1 MKFYFQCKREETNF
15 FPWISHSKHY
25 FYIQIFYFFVLQEL
39 MSWEVVQKTKMES
52 YEFELR
58 WRAFAWLS
66 RRFRYSR
73 DEEIIANLVKR
84 TDKWQLET
92 ALKDTSPED
101 LHKFTL
107 QTYTQYKK
115 DFIEKNQTEFPWRDK
130 RFSLGYYIDR
140 LEYELKVIK
149 EMWFNSYFLIVSE
162 YVRRAKEHQISVW
175 PWRWSWAWSLLAWLV
190 WITEVDPLPFDLLF
204 ERFLNPARIS
214 MPDFDIDFEDSLRQN
229 VIEHCYDLYWA
240 EKVCSIWTFMKMATK
255 AAFKDVARTLWVPF
269 EKSNYITNLLQDKVW
284 LVAQVEDPE
293 WSPELKIFYESD
305 EKIHQAIEYWDKLTW
320 NLRQM
325 WVHACWIIIAPEKVT
340 TYTPTQYN
348 KEEDHTIVSQYD
360 WPTLESIWLLKMDF
374 LWLRNLSIIKNCVK
388 IIKARADQKWEKI
401 PEMFEEFLETMSLDI
416 PIDDEETYKSIFQQG
431 DTTWIFQFESPWM
444 RRYLIELI
452 PEKIDNLVA
461 MNALYR
467 PWPMEFIPSY
477 INRRL
482 WKEEI
487 EYMYPDLKAEL
498 TRKYW
503 AQVAEEERRK
513 LIEDLDPFLKE
524 TYGIA
529 VYQEQ
534 LMFLVQ
540 AMAWF
545 SLWEADLLR
554 RGVWKK
560 KKYVI
565 EQLKKEFIE
574 RWASFH
580 WYKPETTT
588 QIYEKMIEPAASYSF
603 NKSHSVCY
611 AMIAYQT
618 AYLKVHYP
626 IEFSAALIRSVE
638 EDIDTQS
645 FYFSEIQ
652 QRWIDVLQPD
662 VNISFNHVAAIDQ
675 SVRIWF
681 ISIKWV
687 WFDTWEEI
695 QEERKRWWKFT
706 SLEDFCKRCS
716 KVINKKSL
724 EWLIKSWAL
733 DQFEDRKVLRNNVD
747 QIINWISN
755 SANASQGLFWDLENK
770 IPLKK
775 VEKST
780 LMERLMME
788 QDVFKSFVSWNPLD
802 WLYKFIKKRT
812 LLSNIKD
819 KTDVGNFE
827 IVWYIKDIRR
837 AKKKWFFITIE
848 DISDS
853 FDIFLS
859 ETYGLTKF
867 DLVIV
872 SWRKKNRIQISKIVK
887 TSREKLKEL
896 AWWSFDENDTVSA
909 VKKARAGEQQQL
921 NIERIKA
928 EIVAENTKMAEENK
942 VNQNKSTFNNE
953 ETVLEDLELE
963 DIEMDEDLTE
973 EEKVDEDNTEDVIED
988 ISDPDTQ
995 ENGIVI
1001 GEDENIENSDDDKG
1015 KEEEIKEEKQDS
1027 ETKDDYTLDDK
1038 EILIIT
1044 AENLPF
1050 SKMKSLMA
1058 IVAWNPWDITIQ
1070 VLWNEM
1076 KVSEKWLGEL
1086 KKIIQE

>member
-1 MKFYFQCKREETNF
+1 
-15 FPWISHSKHY
+15 
-25 FYIQIFYFFVLQEL
+25 
-39 MSWEVVQKTKMES
+39 MEA

-58 WRAFAWLS
+58 WRAYAWLS

-73 DEEIIANLVKR
+73 DEECIANLVRR
-84 TDKWQLET
+84 TDKWNLEI

-107 QTYTQYKK
+107 QTYTHYKK
-115 DFIEKNQTEFPWRDK
+115 KFIEKNQTEFPGRDK
-130 RFSLGYYIDR
+130 RFSLWYYIDR

-204 ERFLNPARIS
+204 ERFLNPARVS
-214 MPDFDIDFEDSLRQN
+214 MPDFDIDFEDSLRQT

-269 EKSNYITNLLQDKVW
+269 EKSNYVTNLLQDKVW

-293 WSPELKIFYESD
+293 WAPELKNIYESD
-305 EKIHQAIEYWDKLTW
+305 EKIQQAIEFWDKLTW

-325 WVHACWIIIAPEKVT
+325 WVHACGIIIAPEKVT

-374 LWLRNLSIIKNCVK
+374 LGLRNLSIIKNCVK
-388 IIKARADQKWEKI
+388 IIKARADQRWEKI

-416 PIDDEETYKSIFQQG
+416 PIDDEETYKSIFQQW

-482 WKEEI
+482 GKEEI
-487 EYMYPDLKAEL
+487 EYMYPELRAEL
-498 TRKYW
+498 TKKYW
-503 AQVAEEERRK
+503 VEVAEEERRK

-560 KKYVI
+560 KKYII
-565 EQLKKEFIE
+565 EQLKKEFQE
-574 RWASFH
+574 RGASYH
-580 WYKPETTT
+580 NYKPETTT
-588 QIYEKMIEPAASYSF
+588 QIYERMIEPAASYSF

-638 EDIDTQS
+638 EDTDTQS

-652 QRWIDVLQPD
+652 QKWIDILQPD
-662 VNISFNHVAAIDQ
+662 VNVSFNHVAAIDQ

-695 QEERKRWWKFT
+695 QEERKKWWKYT
-706 SLEDFCKRCS
+706 TLEDFCKRCS
-716 KVINKKSL
+716 KVLNRKSL

-747 QIINWISN
+747 QIINRISN

-770 IPLKK
+770 IPLRK

-788 QDVFKSFVSWNPLD
+788 QEVFKTFVSWNPLD
-802 WLYKFIKKRT
+802 WLYKMIKKRT

-827 IVWYIKDIRR
+827 IVGYIKDIRR

-848 DISDS
+848 DISDN

-859 ETYGLTKF
+859 ETYWLQKF

-872 SWRKKNRIQISKIVK
+872 SWWKKNRIQISKIVK

-896 AWWSFDENDTVSA
+896 AGGSYDEKDTVSA

-928 EIVAENTKMAEENK
+928 EIAAENEKMAEENK
-942 VNQNKSTFNNE
+942 ENLTKISSDNVQDNLAE
-953 ETVLEDLELE
+953 EVE
-963 DIEMDEDLTE
+963 DIEEFEDAEINEELNEIEENIDDNDEKNAQIE
-973 EEKVDEDNTEDVIED
+973 EENENIDNLEDNEAPID
-988 ISDPDTQ
+988 SA
-995 ENGIVI
+995 G
-1001 GEDENIENSDDDKG
+1001 IENNDSSDNEKQ
-1015 KEEEIKEEKQDS
+1015 EVHEEKNVEPEDNPSQNS
-1027 ETKDDYTLDDK
+1027 KYSLV
-1038 EILIIT
+1038 IT
-1044 AENLPF
+1044 TENLPF
-1050 SKMKSLMA
+1050 SKMKSLMT
-1058 IVAWNPWDITIQ
+1058 IISWNPWDIDIQ

-1076 KVSEKWLGEL
+1076 KVSEKWLNEL
-1086 KKIIQE
+1086 KKLILE

>member
-1 MKFYFQCKREETNF
+1 
-15 FPWISHSKHY
+15 
-25 FYIQIFYFFVLQEL
+25 
-39 MSWEVVQKTKMES
+39 MSWETLQDTKMEA

-58 WRAFAWLS
+58 WRAYAWLS
-66 RRFRYSR
+66 RRLKYSR
-73 DEEIIANLVKR
+73 DENTIANLVKR
-84 TDKWQLET
+84 TNKGVLET
-92 ALKDTSPED
+92 ELKDTSPED
-101 LHKFTL
+101 LHKFTV
-107 QTYTQYKK
+107 QSYSQYKK
-115 DFIEKNQTEFPWRDK
+115 DFIEKNQNDFPWRDP
-130 RFSLGYYIDR
+130 RFSLSYYVER

-162 YVRRAKEHQISVW
+162 YVRWAKEHQISVW
-175 PWRWSWAWSLLAWLV
+175 PWRGSWAWSLLAWVV
-190 WITEVDPLPFDLLF
+190 WITEIDPLPFDLLF
-204 ERFLNPARIS
+204 ERFLNPARVS
-214 MPDFDIDFEDSLRQN
+214 MPDFDVDFEDSLRQD
-229 VIEHCYDLYWA
+229 VIEHCYDLYWS

-255 AAFKDVARTLWVPF
+255 ASFKDVARTLWVPF
-269 EKSNYITNLLQDKVW
+269 EKSNYITNMLQDKIW
-284 LVAQVEDPE
+284 LKAQVEDADAI
-293 WSPELKIFYESD
+293 PELRSMYDTD
-305 EKIHQAIEYWDKLTW
+305 EKIQQAIEYGDKLTW

-325 WVHACWIIIAPEKVT
+325 GVHACGIIIAPEKVT

-360 WPTLESIWLLKMDF
+360 GPTLESIWLLKMDF
-374 LWLRNLSIIKNCVK
+374 LWLRNLSIIKNCIK
-388 IIKARADQKWEKI
+388 IIKARADQRGEEI
-401 PEMFEEFLETMSLDI
+401 PEMFKDFLNTMSLDL
-416 PIDDEETYKSIFQQG
+416 PIDDEETYKTVFQQW
-431 DTTWIFQFESPWM
+431 DTTWIFQFESAWM

-452 PEKIDNLVA
+452 PDKIDNLVA
-461 MNALYR
+461 MDALYR

-477 INRRL
+477 IARKIG
-482 WKEEI
+482 KEEI
-487 EYMYPDLKAEL
+487 EYMYPDLKVEL

-503 AQVAEEERRK
+503 PEVAEEERRK
-513 LIEDLDPFLKE
+513 LIEDLSPFLKE
-524 TYGIA
+524 TYWIA

-574 RWASFH
+574 RGASFH

-638 EDIDTQS
+638 EDVDTQS

-652 QRWIDVLQPD
+652 QKWIEILPPD
-662 VNISFNHVAAIDQ
+662 VNISFNHVAAIDN

-687 WFDTWEEI
+687 WFDTWEMI
-695 QEERKRWWKFT
+695 QEERKKNWKYT

-716 KVINKKSL
+716 SVLNRKSL

-733 DQFEDRKVLRNNVD
+733 DQFNDRKVLWKNLD
-747 QIINWISN
+747 IIIDWISN
-755 SANASQGLFWDLENK
+755 SANANQWLFWDLENK

-775 VEKST
+775 AEPSH

-788 QDVFKSFVSWNPLD
+788 QEVFKAFVSWNPFD

-819 KTDVGNFE
+819 KTDVWNFE
-827 IVWYIKDIRR
+827 IVWYIKEIRR

-853 FDIFLS
+853 IDIFLS
-859 ETYGLTKF
+859 DTYWFEKF
-867 DLVIV
+867 DIVIV
-872 SWRKKNRIQISKIVK
+872 QWRKKTRLQISKVVK
-887 TSREKLKEL
+887 TSREKLIEL
-896 AWWSFDENDTVSA
+896 AWSSYDEKDTVAS
-909 VKKARAGEQQQL
+909 VKRARAWEQQQINL
-921 NIERIKA
+921 ERIKA
-928 EIVAENTKMAEENK
+928 EIEAEAKA
-942 VNQNKSTFNNE
+942 NE
-953 ETVLEDLELE
+953 QVEISEKTLTVDSDVDNAIDN
-963 DIEMDEDLTE
+963 DILMQEMDTADWEYE
-973 EEKVDEDNTEDVIED
+973 I
-988 ISDPDTQ
+988 
-995 ENGIVI
+995 
-1001 GEDENIENSDDDKG
+1001 NSDDDWKD
-1015 KEEEIKEEKQDS
+1015 ESNIIDEEIDEEPSLVSEDSQQDKA
-1027 ETKDDYTLDDK
+1027 EEWKK
-1038 EILIIT
+1038 WLIIT
-1044 AENLPF
+1044 AENLSF
-1050 SKMKSLMA
+1050 SKMKTLMT
-1058 IVAWNPWDITIQ
+1058 IISWNPWDIDIE
-1070 VLWNEM
+1070 VLWNWM
-1076 KVSEKWLGEL
+1076 KISEKWLKEL
-1086 KKIIQE
+1086 NKLLED

>member
-1 MKFYFQCKREETNF
+1 MTWK
-15 FPWISHSKHY
+15 
-25 FYIQIFYFFVLQEL
+25 VAQE
-39 MSWEVVQKTKMES
+39 TKMEA

-58 WRAFAWLS
+58 WRAYAWLA
-66 RRFRYSR
+66 RRHRYSR
-73 DEEIIANLVKR
+73 DDETVANLVKR
-84 TDKWQLET
+84 TNKWNLEI

-115 DFIEKNQTEFPWRDK
+115 DFIEKNQNEFPWRDK
-130 RFSLGYYIDR
+130 RFSLWYYIDR

-175 PWRWSWAWSLLAWLV
+175 PWRGSWAGSLLAWVV

-204 ERFLNPARIS
+204 ERFLNPARVS
-214 MPDFDIDFEDSLRQN
+214 MPDFDIDFEDSLRQD

-240 EKVCSIWTFMKMATK
+240 EQVCSIWTFMKMATK

-269 EKSNYITNLLQDKVW
+269 EKSNYVTNLLQDKVW
-284 LVAQVEDPE
+284 LIAQVEDPE
-293 WSPELKIFYESD
+293 WAPELKTMYESD
-305 EKIHQAIEYWDKLTW
+305 EKIQQAIQYWDKLTW

-325 WVHACWIIIAPEKVT
+325 WVHACGIIIAPEKVT

-360 WPTLESIWLLKMDF
+360 GPTLESIWLLKMDF

-388 IIKARADQKWEKI
+388 IIKARADKRWEKI

-416 PIDDEETYKSIFQQG
+416 PIDDKETYQSVFQQW
-431 DTTWIFQFESPWM
+431 DTTWIFQFESAWM

-487 EYMYPDLKAEL
+487 EYMYPDLKIEL

-503 AQVAEEERRK
+503 AAVAEEERKK

-524 TYGIA
+524 TYWIA

-580 WYKPETTT
+580 GYKPETTT

-626 IEFSAALIRSVE
+626 VEFSAALIRSVE
-638 EDIDTQS
+638 EDTDTQS

-652 QRWIDVLQPD
+652 QRWIEILQPD
-662 VNISFNHVAAIDQ
+662 VNISFNHVAAIDD

-695 QEERKRWWKFT
+695 QEERKRWWKYT

-716 KVINKKSL
+716 KVLNRKSL
-724 EWLIKSWAL
+724 EWLIKAWAL
-733 DQFEDRKVLRNNVD
+733 DQFEDRKVLRNNINV
-747 QIINWISN
+747 IINRISN

-788 QDVFKSFVSWNPLD
+788 QEVFKTFVSWNPLD
-802 WLYKFIKKRT
+802 WLYKLIKKKT
-812 LLSNIKD
+812 FLSNIKD
-819 KTDVGNFE
+819 KTDVWNFE

-848 DISDS
+848 DISDN

-859 ETYGLTKF
+859 ETYWLQKF

-872 SWRKKNRIQISKIVK
+872 SWWKKNRIQISKVVK

-896 AWWSFDENDTVSA
+896 AWGSYDENDTVSA
-909 VKKARAGEQQQL
+909 VKKARAWEQQQL

-928 EIVAENTKMAEENK
+928 EIAAQNEKMVEGNKENLTKISSDNVQNNLLEEWENLEIDEELNEMENELIAEN
-942 VNQNKSTFNNE
+942 V
-953 ETVLEDLELE
+953 VE
-963 DIEMDEDLTE
+963 DIDEDITE
-973 EEKVDEDNTEDVIED
+973 PED
-988 ISDPDTQ
+988 I
-995 ENGIVI
+995 
-1001 GEDENIENSDDDKG
+1001 
-1015 KEEEIKEEKQDS
+1015 QDS
-1027 ETKDDYTLDDK
+1027 SAEPQNDTEVSSWTKWNDGEGPHVWSEPDKNSQEDFQDDRSDK
-1038 EILIIT
+1038 EDGLENNSTMDSIYSLIINT
-1044 AENLPF
+1044 ENLPF
-1050 SKMKSLMA
+1050 SKMKSLMT
-1058 IVAWNPWDITIQ
+1058 IISWNPWEIIIQ

-1076 KVSEKWLGEL
+1076 KVSEKWLDEL
-1086 KKIIQE
+1086 KKLIQ

>member
-1 MKFYFQCKREETNF
+1 MTWEA
-15 FPWISHSKHY
+15 P
-25 FYIQIFYFFVLQEL
+25 QE
-39 MSWEVVQKTKMES
+39 TKMEA

-58 WRAFAWLS
+58 WRAFFWLS

-73 DEEIIANLVKR
+73 DEETIANLVRR
-84 TDKWQLET
+84 TNKWNLEI

-115 DFIEKNQTEFPWRDK
+115 DFIEKNQNEFPWRDK
-130 RFSLGYYIDR
+130 RFSLWYYIDR

-204 ERFLNPARIS
+204 ERFLNPARVS
-214 MPDFDIDFEDSLRQN
+214 MPDFDIDFEDSLRQT

-255 AAFKDVARTLWVPF
+255 AAFKDVARTLWIPF
-269 EKSNYITNLLQDKVW
+269 EKSNYVTNLLQDKVW

-293 WSPELKIFYESD
+293 WAPELKNIYESD
-305 EKIHQAIEYWDKLTW
+305 EKIQQAIEFWDKLTW

-325 WVHACWIIIAPEKVT
+325 WVHACGIIIAPEKVT

-360 WPTLESIWLLKMDF
+360 GPTLESIWLLKMDF
-374 LWLRNLSIIKNCVK
+374 LGLRNLSIIKNCVK
-388 IIKARADQKWEKI
+388 IIKARADQRWEKI

-416 PIDDEETYKSIFQQG
+416 PIDDEETYQSIFQQW

-467 PWPMEFIPSY
+467 PGPMEFIPSY

-482 WKEEI
+482 GKEEI
-487 EYMYPDLKAEL
+487 EYMYPELRAEL
-498 TRKYW
+498 TKKYW
-503 AQVAEEERRK
+503 AEVAEEERRK

-560 KKYVI
+560 KKYII
-565 EQLKKEFIE
+565 EQLKKEFQE
-574 RWASFH
+574 RGASYH
-580 WYKPETTT
+580 NYKPETTT
-588 QIYEKMIEPAASYSF
+588 QIYERMIEPAASYSF

-638 EDIDTQS
+638 EDTDTQS

-652 QRWIDVLQPD
+652 QKWIDILQPD
-662 VNISFNHVAAIDQ
+662 VNVSFNHVAAIDQ

-695 QEERKRWWKFT
+695 QEERKRWWKYT
-706 SLEDFCKRCS
+706 SLENFCKRCS
-716 KVINKKSL
+716 KVLNRKSL

-733 DQFEDRKVLRNNVD
+733 DWFEDRKVLWNNLD
-747 QIINWISN
+747 SIINRISN
-755 SANASQGLFWDLENK
+755 SANASQGLFWDLDNK

-775 VEKST
+775 IEKST

-788 QDVFKSFVSWNPLD
+788 QEVFKSFISWNPLD
-802 WLYKFIKKRT
+802 GLYKFIKKRT

-819 KTDVGNFE
+819 KTDIWNFE

-848 DISDS
+848 DISDN

-859 ETYGLTKF
+859 ETYWLSKF

-896 AWWSFDENDTVSA
+896 AWGSYDDKDTVSE

-928 EIVAENTKMAEENK
+928 EIIAQNEKMIEEKKENLTKNIPVNEDEILEDTETENTEIDEETNCIEEENI
-942 VNQNKSTFNNE
+942 
-953 ETVLEDLELE
+953 D
-963 DIEMDEDLTE
+963 
-973 EEKVDEDNTEDVIED
+973 ED
-988 ISDPDTQ
+988 IS
-995 ENGIVI
+995 
-1001 GEDENIENSDDDKG
+1001 
-1015 KEEEIKEEKQDS
+1015 EEEIDDVDQSSSEAQNNDNSSSWTEDEGSYTWDTDNSQDS
-1027 ETKDDYTLDDK
+1027 SATPHNNDNLEKSDTPTDSSLHSEWQTNY
-1038 EILIIT
+1038 ENEEMFAIT
-1044 AENLPF
+1044 SENLPF
-1050 SKMKSLMA
+1050 SKMKQLMT
-1058 IVAWNPWDITIQ
+1058 IVSWNPWDITIQ

-1076 KVSEKWLGEL
+1076 KVSEKWLNQL
-1086 KKIIQE
+1086 KNLIKE

>member
-1 MKFYFQCKREETNF
+1 
-15 FPWISHSKHY
+15 
-25 FYIQIFYFFVLQEL
+25 
-39 MSWEVVQKTKMES
+39 MEA

-58 WRAFAWLS
+58 RRAYEWLA
-66 RRFRYSR
+66 RRLKYSWK
-73 DEEIIANLVKR
+73 EENIADLVKR
-84 TDKWQLET
+84 TDKGRLEH

-115 DFIEKNQTEFPWRDK
+115 DFIEKNQNDFPGIDT
-130 RFSLGYYIDR
+130 RFSLWNYIDR

-149 EMWFNSYFLIVSE
+149 EMWFDSYFLIVSE
-162 YVRRAKEHQISVW
+162 YVRWAKEHQISVG
-175 PWRWSWAWSLLAWLV
+175 PWRWSWAWSLLAWV
-190 WITEVDPLPFDLLF
+190 TWITEIDPLPFDLLF
-204 ERFLNPARIS
+204 ERFLNPARVS
-214 MPDFDIDFEDSLRQN
+214 MPDFDIDFEDSLRQD
-229 VIEHCYDLYWA
+229 VIDHCYELYGA

-255 AAFKDVARTLWVPF
+255 ASFKDVARTLWLPF
-269 EKSNYITNLLQDKVW
+269 EKSNYVSNLLQDRVW
-284 LVAQVEDPE
+284 LLAQIEDPE
-293 WSPELKIFYESD
+293 WAPELKSLYESD
-305 EKIHQAIEYWDKLTW
+305 EKIQQAMEYGDHLTW

-388 IIKARADQKWEKI
+388 IIKARAEKRWEKV
-401 PEMFEEFLETMSLDI
+401 PEMFDEFLETMSLDI
-416 PIDDEETYKSIFQQG
+416 PIDDEETYKTIFQQW

-444 RRYLIELI
+444 RRYLVELI

-477 INRRL
+477 IARRL

-487 EYMYPDLKAEL
+487 EYMYPDLRAEL

-503 AQVAEEERRK
+503 PEVAEDERKK
-513 LIEDLDPFLKE
+513 LIEDLGPIMKD

-540 AMAWF
+540 AMAGF

-554 RGVWKK
+554 RGVGKK
-560 KKYVI
+560 KKAVI
-565 EQLKKEFIE
+565 EQLKKEFVE
-574 RWASFH
+574 RWASFRG
-580 WYKPETTT
+580 YKPETTT

-626 IEFSAALIRSVE
+626 VEFSAALIRSVE
-638 EDIDTQS
+638 EDVDTQS
-645 FYFSEIQ
+645 FYIWEIQ
-652 QRWIDVLQPD
+652 QKWIELLGPD
-662 VNISFNHVAAIDQ
+662 VNVSFNHVAAIDET
-675 SVRIWF
+675 VRIWF
-681 ISIKWV
+681 MSIRWV
-687 WFDTWEEI
+687 WFDTWEFI
-695 QEERKRWWKFT
+695 QEERKRNGQFV

-716 KVINKKSL
+716 SILNKKSL
-724 EWLIKSWAL
+724 EWLIKSWSL
-733 DQFEDRKVLRNNVD
+733 DQFADRKVLWDNVE
-747 QIINWISN
+747 IIIDWIANSSN
-755 SANASQGLFWDLENK
+755 ANQWLFWELENK
-770 IPLKK
+770 VPLKK
-775 VEKST
+775 VQPSG
-780 LMERLMME
+780 LMDRLMME
-788 QDVFKSFVSWNPLD
+788 QEVFKTFISWNPLD
-802 WLYKFIKKRT
+802 WLYKFIKKKT

-837 AKKKWFFITIE
+837 AKKKWYFITIE

-859 ETYGLTKF
+859 STYWFEKF
-867 DLVIV
+867 NLIV
-872 SWRKKNRIQISKIVK
+872 VQWYKKNRIQITKIVK

-896 AWWSFDENDTVSA
+896 AWSAYDAKDTVSH
-909 VKKARAGEQQQL
+909 VKKARAWEQQQL
-921 NIERIKA
+921 MLERMKA
-928 EIVAENTKMAEENK
+928 EIENK
-942 VNQNKSTFNNE
+942 KQEKIENNSDFQQSADLQKDSE
-953 ETVLEDLELE
+953 EILSDEEINLDENIDLEINEELE
-963 DIEMDEDLTE
+963 DIVEKSDEISDEDFNEAGESINLKI
-973 EEKVDEDNTEDVIED
+973 EKQERSESEQKNEKLVIT
-988 ISDPDTQ
+988 S
-995 ENGIVI
+995 
-1001 GEDENIENSDDDKG
+1001 ENISFS
-1015 KEEEIKEEKQDS
+1015 QM
-1027 ETKDDYTLDDK
+1027 KD
-1038 EILIIT
+1038 LITII
-1044 AENLPF
+1044 
-1050 SKMKSLMA
+1050 S
-1058 IVAWNPWDITIQ
+1058 WNPWNITID

-1076 KVSEKWLGEL
+1076 NISELWIE
-1086 KKIIQE
+1086 KIKQLLNKFI

>member
-1 MKFYFQCKREETNF
+1 M
-15 FPWISHSKHY
+15 
-25 FYIQIFYFFVLQEL
+25 EL
-39 MSWEVVQKTKMES
+39 DTAQRNRMEA

-58 WRAFAWLS
+58 WRAYAWLA
-66 RRFRYSR
+66 RRLKHLR
-73 DEEIIANLVKR
+73 DEETIANLVKR
-84 TDKWQLET
+84 TNKWNLET
-92 ALKDTSPED
+92 TLKDTSPED

-107 QTYTQYKK
+107 ETYTQYKK
-115 DFIEKNQTEFPWRDK
+115 DFVEQNQNEFPWRDK
-130 RFSLGYYIDR
+130 RFSLWYYIDR

-175 PWRWSWAWSLLAWLV
+175 PWRWSWAWSLLAWV
-190 WITEVDPLPFDLLF
+190 IWITEVDPLPFDLLF
-204 ERFLNPARIS
+204 ERFLNPARVS

-229 VIEHCYDLYWA
+229 VIEHCYDLYWS

-255 AAFKDVARTLWVPF
+255 AAFKDVARVLGLPF
-269 EKSNYITNLLQDKVW
+269 EKSNYLSNMLQDKIW
-284 LVAQVEDPE
+284 LMAQVEDPE
-293 WSPELKIFYESD
+293 WLPELKTMFDSD
-305 EKIHQAIEYWDKLTW
+305 EKIQKAMEFWDKLTW

-325 WVHACWIIIAPEKVT
+325 WVHACGIIIAPEVVT

-360 WPTLESIWLLKMDF
+360 GPTLETIWLLKMDF

-401 PEMFEEFLETMSLDI
+401 SDIFEDFLKTMSLDV
-416 PIDDEETYKSIFQQG
+416 PIDDEETYKSVFQKW
-431 DTTWIFQFESPWM
+431 DTTWIFQYESAWM
-444 RRYLIELI
+444 RRYLVELI

-487 EYMYPDLKAEL
+487 EYMYPELKLEL

-503 AQVAEEERRK
+503 KEVAEEERRK

-638 EDIDTQS
+638 EDVDTQS
-645 FYFSEIQ
+645 FYISEIQ
-652 QRWIDVLQPD
+652 QKWIEILQPN
-662 VNISFNHVAAIDQ
+662 VNISFNHVAAIDNC
-675 SVRIWF
+675 VRMWF

-687 WFDTWEEI
+687 GFDTWEFI
-695 QEERKRWWKFT
+695 QEERKKNWKYN

-716 KVINKKSL
+716 SVLNRKSL
-724 EWLIKSWAL
+724 EWLIKSWSL
-733 DQFEDRKVLRNNVD
+733 DDFWDRKMLRKNLD
-747 QIINWISN
+747 LIIDWISN
-755 SANASQGLFWDLENK
+755 SANASQWLFWDLENK
-770 IPLKK
+770 IPFKSI
-775 VEKST
+775 EEST

-788 QDVFKSFVSWNPLD
+788 QEVFKTFISWNPLD
-802 WLYKFIKKRT
+802 GLYKYIKKRT
-812 LLSNIKD
+812 FISNIKD
-819 KTDVGNFE
+819 KVDAGNFE
-827 IVWYIKDIRR
+827 IIGYIKDIRR

-859 ETYGLTKF
+859 DTYWFKKF

-872 SWRKKNRIQISKIVK
+872 QWWKRNRIQISKVVK
-887 TSREKLKEL
+887 TSRTILKYL
-896 AWWSFDENDTVSA
+896 AWWLYDKNDTVIS
-909 VKKARAGEQQQL
+909 VKKARAWEQQQIQ
-921 NIERIKA
+921 IERMKA
-928 EIVAENTKMAEENK
+928 EFEK
-942 VNQNKSTFNNE
+942 NNE
-953 ETVLEDLELE
+953 FKVDTKQAVSDEVEELSDIWQNFWLDAESQDILGDSEWLDDSEYNVSEWLEDETSHE
-963 DIEMDEDLTE
+963 IEKVITNDDILSLSK
-973 EEKVDEDNTEDVIED
+973 EEKVVILPDNI
-988 ISDPDTQ
+988 
-995 ENGIVI
+995 
-1001 GEDENIENSDDDKG
+1001 
-1015 KEEEIKEEKQDS
+1015 
-1027 ETKDDYTLDDK
+1027 
-1038 EILIIT
+1038 
-1044 AENLPF
+1044 PF
-1050 SKMKSLMA
+1050 SKMKELIS
-1058 IVAWNPWDITIQ
+1058 IISWNPWDIVIE

-1076 KVSEKWLGEL
+1076 NVSREWID
-1086 KKIIQE
+1086 KINKILQW

>member
-1 MKFYFQCKREETNF
+1 MT
-15 FPWISHSKHY
+15 
-25 FYIQIFYFFVLQEL
+25 
-39 MSWEVVQKTKMES
+39 WEVAQETKMEA

-58 WRAFAWLS
+58 WRAYAWLS

-73 DEEIIANLVKR
+73 DEECIANLVRR
-84 TDKWQLET
+84 TDKWNLEI

-107 QTYTQYKK
+107 QTYTHYKK
-115 DFIEKNQTEFPWRDK
+115 KFIEKNQTEFPGRDK
-130 RFSLGYYIDR
+130 RFSLWYYIDR

-204 ERFLNPARIS
+204 ERFLNPARVS
-214 MPDFDIDFEDSLRQN
+214 MPDFDIDFEDSLRQT

-269 EKSNYITNLLQDKVW
+269 EKSNYVTNLLQDKVW

-293 WSPELKIFYESD
+293 WAPELKNIYESD
-305 EKIHQAIEYWDKLTW
+305 EKIQQAIEFWDKLTW

-325 WVHACWIIIAPEKVT
+325 WVHACGIIIAPEKVT

-374 LWLRNLSIIKNCVK
+374 LGLRNLSIIKNCVK
-388 IIKARADQKWEKI
+388 IIKARADQRWEKI

-416 PIDDEETYKSIFQQG
+416 PIDDEETYKSIFQQW

-482 WKEEI
+482 GKEEI
-487 EYMYPDLKAEL
+487 EYMYPELRAEL
-498 TRKYW
+498 TKKYW
-503 AQVAEEERRK
+503 VEVAEEERRK

-560 KKYVI
+560 KKYII
-565 EQLKKEFIE
+565 EQLKKEFQE
-574 RWASFH
+574 RGASYH
-580 WYKPETTT
+580 NYKPETTT
-588 QIYEKMIEPAASYSF
+588 QIYERMIEPAASYSF

-638 EDIDTQS
+638 EDTDTQS

-652 QRWIDVLQPD
+652 QKWIDILQPD
-662 VNISFNHVAAIDQ
+662 VNVSFNHVAAIDQ

-695 QEERKRWWKFT
+695 QEERKKWWKYT
-706 SLEDFCKRCS
+706 TLEDFCKRCS
-716 KVINKKSL
+716 KVLNRKSL

-747 QIINWISN
+747 QIINRISN

-770 IPLKK
+770 IPLRK

-788 QDVFKSFVSWNPLD
+788 QEVFKTFVSWNPLD
-802 WLYKFIKKRT
+802 WLYKMIKKRT

-827 IVWYIKDIRR
+827 IVGYIKDIRR

-848 DISDS
+848 DISDN

-859 ETYGLTKF
+859 ETYWLQKF

-872 SWRKKNRIQISKIVK
+872 SWWKKNRIQISKIVK

-896 AWWSFDENDTVSA
+896 AGGSYDEKDTVSA

-928 EIVAENTKMAEENK
+928 EIAAENEKMAEENK
-942 VNQNKSTFNNE
+942 ENLTKISSDNVQDNLAE
-953 ETVLEDLELE
+953 EVE
-963 DIEMDEDLTE
+963 DIEEFEDAEINEELNEIEENIDDNDEKNAQIE
-973 EEKVDEDNTEDVIED
+973 EENENIDNLEDNEAPID
-988 ISDPDTQ
+988 SA
-995 ENGIVI
+995 G
-1001 GEDENIENSDDDKG
+1001 IENNDSSDNEKQ
-1015 KEEEIKEEKQDS
+1015 EVHEEKNVEPEDNPSQNS
-1027 ETKDDYTLDDK
+1027 KYSLV
-1038 EILIIT
+1038 IT
-1044 AENLPF
+1044 TENLPF
-1050 SKMKSLMA
+1050 SKMKSLMT
-1058 IVAWNPWDITIQ
+1058 IISWNPWDIDIQ

-1076 KVSEKWLGEL
+1076 KVSEKWLNEL
-1086 KKIIQE
+1086 KKLILE

>member
-1 MKFYFQCKREETNF
+1 M
-15 FPWISHSKHY
+15 
-25 FYIQIFYFFVLQEL
+25 EL
-39 MSWEVVQKTKMES
+39 EATQGTKMEA

-58 WRAFAWLS
+58 WRAYAWLA
-66 RRFRYSR
+66 RRLKYGW
-73 DEEIIANLVKR
+73 DESIVANLVKR
-84 TDKWQLET
+84 TNKWILET

-107 QTYTQYKK
+107 QTYTQFKK
-115 DFIEKNQTEFPWRDK
+115 DFIEKNQWEFPWRDK
-130 RFSLGYYIDR
+130 RFSLWYYVDR

-162 YVRRAKEHQISVW
+162 YVRWAKEHQISVW
-175 PWRWSWAWSLLAWLV
+175 PWRWSWAWSLLAWVV

-204 ERFLNPARIS
+204 ERFLNPARVS
-214 MPDFDIDFEDSLRQN
+214 MPDFDIDFEDSLRQD
-229 VIEHCYDLYWA
+229 VIEHCYDLYWS

-269 EKSNYITNLLQDKVW
+269 EKSNYLSNMLQDKIW
-284 LVAQVEDPE
+284 LIAQVEDPE
-293 WSPELKIFYESD
+293 WAPELKSMFESD
-305 EKIHQAIEYWDKLTW
+305 EKIQNAMELWDKLTW

-325 WVHACWIIIAPEKVT
+325 WVHACGIIIAPEKVT

-360 WPTLESIWLLKMDF
+360 GPTLESIWLLKMDF

-388 IIKARADQKWEKI
+388 IIKARADKKWETI
-401 PEMFEEFLETMSLDI
+401 PDMFEDFLKTMSLDI
-416 PIDDEETYKSIFQQG
+416 PIDDEETYKSVFQKW
-431 DTTWIFQFESPWM
+431 DTTWIFQFESAWM
-444 RRYLIELI
+444 RRYLVELI

-487 EYMYPDLKAEL
+487 EYMYPDLRVEL

-503 AQVAEEERRK
+503 PEVAEEERRK
-513 LIEDLDPFLKE
+513 LIEDLNPFLKE

-638 EDIDTQS
+638 EDVDTQS
-645 FYFSEIQ
+645 FYISEIQ
-652 QRWIDVLQPD
+652 QKWIEILQPN
-662 VNISFNHVAAIDQ
+662 VNISFNHVAAIDN

-687 WFDTWEEI
+687 GFDTWEFI
-695 QEERKRWWKFT
+695 QEERKKNWNFS
-706 SLEDFCKRCS
+706 SLEDFWKRCS
-716 KVINKKSL
+716 SVLNRKSL
-724 EWLIKSWAL
+724 EWLIKSWSL
-733 DQFEDRKVLRNNVD
+733 DDFWDRKMLRQNLDV
-747 QIINWISN
+747 IIDWISN
-755 SANASQGLFWDLENK
+755 SANASQWLFWDLENK

-775 VEKST
+775 VEEST

-788 QDVFKSFVSWNPLD
+788 QEVFKAFISWNPLD
-802 WLYKFIKKRT
+802 GLYKFIKKRT
-812 LLSNIKD
+812 FISNIKD
-819 KTDVGNFE
+819 KVDAGNFE
-827 IVWYIKDIRR
+827 IIGYIKDIRR

-853 FDIFLS
+853 FDVFLS
-859 ETYGLTKF
+859 ETYWFVKF

-872 SWRKKNRIQISKIVK
+872 QWWKKNRIQISKVVK
-887 TSREKLKEL
+887 TSREILKNL
-896 AWWSFDENDTVSA
+896 AWGSYDENDTVIS
-909 VKKARAGEQQQL
+909 VKKARAWEQQQIQ
-921 NIERIKA
+921 IERMKA
-928 EIVAENTKMAEENK
+928 EFENENDAK
-942 VNQNKSTFNNE
+942 VNAKNSDSDEIWELSDMWQSFWDDIITDSVQSIDVELSEDDNVEDNFSDW
-953 ETVLEDLELE
+953 LEDEVSVEVEQREISEDDVALTNDLE
-963 DIEMDEDLTE
+963 D
-973 EEKVDEDNTEDVIED
+973 KVVILPDNI
-988 ISDPDTQ
+988 
-995 ENGIVI
+995 
-1001 GEDENIENSDDDKG
+1001 
-1015 KEEEIKEEKQDS
+1015 
-1027 ETKDDYTLDDK
+1027 
-1038 EILIIT
+1038 
-1044 AENLPF
+1044 PF
-1050 SKMKSLMA
+1050 SKMKELIA
-1058 IVAWNPWDITIQ
+1058 IISWNPWDIIIE
-1070 VLWNEM
+1070 VLWNQMNISQEWLD
-1076 KVSEKWLGEL
+1076 KVNKILKW
-1086 KKIIQE
+1086 

>member
-1 MKFYFQCKREETNF
+1 MGKEKQ
-15 FPWISHSKHY
+15 
-25 FYIQIFYFFVLQEL
+25 
-39 MSWEVVQKTKMES
+39 MEI

-66 RRFRYSR
+66 RRLKCTW
-73 DEEIIANLVKR
+73 DEDTVANLVKR
-84 TDKWQLET
+84 TNKWKLQV
-92 ALKDTSPED
+92 ALKDTSPDD
-101 LHKFTL
+101 LHKFTVE
-107 QTYTQYKK
+107 TYTQFKK
-115 DFIEKNQTEFPWRDK
+115 DFIEKNQNEFLWMDK
-130 RFSLGYYIDR
+130 RFSLWYYIER
-140 LEYELKVIK
+140 LEYELKVIN

-175 PWRWSWAWSLLAWLV
+175 PWRWSWAWSLLAWLI

-204 ERFLNPARIS
+204 ERFLNPARVS
-214 MPDFDIDFEDSLRQN
+214 MPDFDIDFEDSLRQT
-229 VIEHCYDLYWA
+229 VIDHCYDIYGA
-240 EKVCSIWTFMKMATK
+240 ENVCSIWTFMKMATK
-255 AAFKDVARTLWVPF
+255 AAFKDVARTLWLPF
-269 EKSNYITNLLQDKVW
+269 EKSNLVTNLLQDKIK
-284 LVAQVEDPE
+284 L
-293 WSPELKIFYESD
+293 LD
-305 EKIHQAIEYWDKLTW
+305 EKVQQAMEFWDNITW

-325 WVHACWIIIAPEKVT
+325 WVHACGIIIAPEKVT

-360 WPTLESIWLLKMDF
+360 GPTLESIWLLKMDF

-388 IIKARADQKWEKI
+388 IIKARADKKWEKI

-416 PIDDEETYKSIFQQG
+416 PIDDEATYKSVFQQW
-431 DTTWIFQFESPWM
+431 DTTWIFQFESAWM

-477 INRRL
+477 IARRL
-482 WKEEI
+482 WKEKI
-487 EYMYPDLKAEL
+487 EYMYPELRAEL
-498 TRKYW
+498 TKKYW
-503 AQVAEEERRK
+503 PEVAEEERRK

-560 KKYVI
+560 KKYII
-565 EQLKKEFIE
+565 EQLKKEFKE

-588 QIYEKMIEPAASYSF
+588 QIYERMIEPAASYSF

-626 IEFSAALIRSVE
+626 VEFSAALIRSVE
-638 EDIDTQS
+638 EDVDTQS
-645 FYFSEIQ
+645 FYFWEIQ
-652 QRWIDVLQPD
+652 QKWIEVARPD
-662 VNISFNHVAAIDQ
+662 INESFNHVAAIDDI
-675 SVRIWF
+675 VRIWF

-687 WFDTWEEI
+687 WYDTWEYI
-695 QEERKRWWKFT
+695 QEERKKNWLYT

-716 KVINKKSL
+716 SVINKKSL

-733 DQFEDRKVLRNNVD
+733 DQFVDRKVLWNNMDVILD
-747 QIINWISN
+747 WIMN
-755 SANASQGLFWDLENK
+755 SSKVSQWLFWDMESK
-770 IPLKK
+770 IPLRK
-775 VEKST
+775 VEAST

-788 QDVFKSFVSWNPLD
+788 QEVFKTFISWNPLD
-802 WLYKFIKKRT
+802 WFYKYIKKKT
-812 LLSNIKD
+812 ILSNIKD
-819 KTDVGNFE
+819 KNDAGNFE

-853 FDIFLS
+853 FDIFLTD
-859 ETYGLTKF
+859 TYWYQKF

-872 SWRKKNRIQISKIVK
+872 SWWKKNRFQVAKIVK
-887 TSREKLKEL
+887 TSRKKLKEL
-896 AWWSFDENDTVSA
+896 SWTSYDEKETVFE

-928 EIVAENTKMAEENK
+928 EIAAENAKKEEFETNEKRVEKQTFIEENEMEDNSDIEETFEEDLQWDMEEVMEDAENEENIMNDNENLDSEIDVPEK
-942 VNQNKSTFNNE
+942 ENLESDNQNLKEKIEDSSWDTEMIEKQENNTE
-953 ETVLEDLELE
+953 VESDLDLEN
-963 DIEMDEDLTE
+963 
-973 EEKVDEDNTEDVIED
+973 VDKFVIA
-988 ISDPDTQ
+988 P
-995 ENGIVI
+995 
-1001 GEDENIENSDDDKG
+1001 
-1015 KEEEIKEEKQDS
+1015 
-1027 ETKDDYTLDDK
+1027 
-1038 EILIIT
+1038 
-1044 AENLPF
+1044 ENLSF
-1050 SKMKSLMA
+1050 SKMKKLMT
-1058 IVAWNPWDITIQ
+1058 IISWNPWEIEIE

-1076 KVSEKWLGEL
+1076 KVSEKWLEEL
-1086 KKIIQE
+1086 KKLIQE

>member
-1 MKFYFQCKREETNF
+1 MT
-15 FPWISHSKHY
+15 
-25 FYIQIFYFFVLQEL
+25 
-39 MSWEVVQKTKMES
+39 WEVVHGTKMEA

-58 WRAFAWLS
+58 WRAFFWLS
-66 RRFRYSR
+66 KRFRYSR
-73 DEEIIANLVKR
+73 DEETIANLVKR
-84 TDKWQLET
+84 TDKWNLEI

-115 DFIEKNQTEFPWRDK
+115 DFIQKNQSEFPGRDN
-130 RFSLGYYIDR
+130 RFSLWYYIDR

-162 YVRRAKEHQISVW
+162 YVRWAKEHQISVW
-175 PWRWSWAWSLLAWLV
+175 PWRWSWAWSLLAWVV

-204 ERFLNPARIS
+204 ERFLNPARVS
-214 MPDFDIDFEDSLRQN
+214 MPDFDIDFEDSLRQD
-229 VIEHCYDLYWA
+229 VIEHCYELYWA

-269 EKSNYITNLLQDKVW
+269 EKSNYVSNLLQDKVW

-293 WSPELKIFYESD
+293 WSPELKNLYESD
-305 EKIHQAIEYWDKLTW
+305 EKIQQAIEYWDKLTW

-325 WVHACWIIIAPEKVT
+325 WVHACGIIIAPEKVT

-360 WPTLESIWLLKMDF
+360 GPTLESIWLLKMDF
-374 LWLRNLSIIKNCVK
+374 LGLRNLSIIKNCVK
-388 IIKARADQKWEKI
+388 IIKARADNKWEKI

-416 PIDDEETYKSIFQQG
+416 PFDDEETYKSIFQQW
-431 DTTWIFQFESPWM
+431 DTTWIFQFESAWM

-467 PWPMEFIPSY
+467 PWPMEFIPRY

-487 EYMYPDLKAEL
+487 EYMYPELRIEL

-503 AQVAEEERRK
+503 AAVAEEERKK

-565 EQLKKEFIE
+565 EQLKKEFIQ
-574 RWASFH
+574 RWASYH
-580 WYKPETTT
+580 NYKPETTT
-588 QIYEKMIEPAASYSF
+588 QIYERMIEPAASYSF

-638 EDIDTQS
+638 EDTDTQS

-652 QRWIDVLQPD
+652 QKWIDILQPD
-662 VNISFNHVAAIDQ
+662 VNVSFNHVAAIDE

-695 QEERKRWWKFT
+695 QEERKRWWKYA

-716 KVINKKSL
+716 KVLNRKSL

-733 DQFEDRKVLRNNVD
+733 DQFEDRKVLWENIDV
-747 QIINWISN
+747 IINWISN
-755 SANASQGLFWDLENK
+755 SANASQGLFGELENK
-770 IPLKK
+770 ISLKK

-788 QDVFKSFVSWNPLD
+788 QEVFKTFVSWNPLD
-802 WLYKFIKKRT
+802 GLYKFIKKRT

-827 IVWYIKDIRR
+827 IVGYIKDIRR
-837 AKKKWFFITIE
+837 AKKKGFFITIE

-859 ETYGLTKF
+859 ETYWLSKF

-872 SWRKKNRIQISKIVK
+872 SWWKKNRMQISKIVK

-896 AWWSFDENDTVSA
+896 AWGSYDENDTVSA

-928 EIVAENTKMAEENK
+928 EIAAENEKMAEENK
-942 VNQNKSTFNNE
+942 ENLSKNVFSDKNK
-953 ETVLEDLELE
+953 VAE
-963 DIEMDEDLTE
+963 DIEWENTEYE
-973 EEKVDEDNTEDVIED
+973 EELNAI
-988 ISDPDTQ
+988 
-995 ENGIVI
+995 
-1001 GEDENIENSDDDKG
+1001 EDENIDEEAS
-1015 KEEEIKEEKQDS
+1015 EEEVVEDEEDAEQPSAQQNHDDVVALWERIDREYEDVFNRGEEKLLSPSDS
-1027 ETKDDYTLDDK
+1027 FLQKGAQERDTPMDWQINL
-1038 EILIIT
+1038 ENEEMFIIT
-1044 AENLPF
+1044 TEDLPF
-1050 SKMKSLMA
+1050 SKMKQLMA
-1058 IVAWNPWDITIQ
+1058 MVSWNPWDITIQ

-1076 KVSEKWLGEL
+1076 KVSEKWLNEL
-1086 KKIIQE
+1086 KKLIQE

>member
-1 MKFYFQCKREETNF
+1 MIETKN
-15 FPWISHSKHY
+15 KEK
-25 FYIQIFYFFVLQEL
+25 Q
-39 MSWEVVQKTKMES
+39 MEI

-58 WRAFAWLS
+58 WRAFSWLS
-66 RRFRYSR
+66 RRLKCTW
-73 DEEIIANLVKR
+73 DENTVANLVKR
-84 TDKWQLET
+84 TNKWKLQV

-101 LHKFTL
+101 LHKFTVE
-107 QTYTQYKK
+107 TYTHFKK
-115 DFIEKNQTEFPWRDK
+115 DFIEKNQNEFLWMDK
-130 RFSLGYYIDR
+130 RFSLWYYIER
-140 LEYELKVIK
+140 LEYELKVIN

-175 PWRWSWAWSLLAWLV
+175 PWRWSWAWSLLAWLI

-204 ERFLNPARIS
+204 ERFLNPARVS
-214 MPDFDIDFEDSLRQN
+214 MPDFDIDFEDSLRQT
-229 VIEHCYDLYWA
+229 VIDHCYDIYGA
-240 EKVCSIWTFMKMATK
+240 ENVCSIWTFMKMATK
-255 AAFKDVARTLWVPF
+255 ASFKDVARTLWLPF
-269 EKSNYITNLLQDKVW
+269 EKSNLVTNLLQDKIK
-284 LVAQVEDPE
+284 LLSQVEWPE
-293 WSPELKIFYESD
+293 AIPELKRMYETD
-305 EKIHQAIEYWDKLTW
+305 DKVQQAMEFWDNITW

-325 WVHACWIIIAPEKVT
+325 WVHACGIIIAPEKVT

-360 WPTLESIWLLKMDF
+360 GPTLESIWLLKMDF

-388 IIKARADQKWEKI
+388 IIKARADKNWEKI

-416 PIDDEETYKSIFQQG
+416 PIDDEATYKSVFQQW
-431 DTTWIFQFESPWM
+431 DTTWIFQFESAWM
-444 RRYLIELI
+444 RRYLVELI

-477 INRRL
+477 IARRL

-487 EYMYPDLKAEL
+487 EYMYPELKAEL
-498 TRKYW
+498 TKKYW
-503 AQVAEEERRK
+503 PEVAEEERKK

-524 TYGIA
+524 TYWIA

-574 RWASFH
+574 RWASYH
-580 WYKPETTT
+580 NYKPETTT
-588 QIYEKMIEPAASYSF
+588 QIYERMIEPAASYSF

-626 IEFSAALIRSVE
+626 VEFSAALIRSVE
-638 EDIDTQS
+638 EDVDTQS
-645 FYFSEIQ
+645 FYFWEIQ
-652 QRWIDVLQPD
+652 QKGIEVARPD
-662 VNISFNHVAAIDQ
+662 INESFNHVAAINDI
-675 SVRIWF
+675 VRIWF

-687 WFDTWEEI
+687 WYDTWEYI
-695 QEERKRWWKFT
+695 QEERKKNWLYS

-716 KVINKKSL
+716 SVINKKSL

-733 DQFEDRKVLRNNVD
+733 DQFEDRKVLWNNMDVILD
-747 QIINWISN
+747 WIMN
-755 SANASQGLFWDLENK
+755 SSKVSQWLFWDMESK

-775 VEKST
+775 VESST

-788 QDVFKSFVSWNPLD
+788 QEVFKTFISWNPLD
-802 WLYKFIKKRT
+802 WFYKYIKKKT

-819 KTDVGNFE
+819 RTDGGNFE

-853 FDIFLS
+853 FDIFL
-859 ETYGLTKF
+859 TDNYWYHKF
-867 DLVIV
+867 DIVIV
-872 SWRKKNRIQISKIVK
+872 SWRKKNRIQVSKIVK

-896 AWWSFDENDTVSA
+896 SWTSYDEKETVFE

-928 EIVAENTKMAEENK
+928 EIAAENAKKEESWSSERKIEKEVFVEENDTEY
-942 VNQNKSTFNNE
+942 NLDNE
-953 ETVLEDLELE
+953 ENLEENFQEDVEEISDEENINENENKNDWSLNSKPNNDIETLNDKELE
-963 DIEMDEDLTE
+963 EKAINNNLEVPEEQKTNNGKLVEDKIGLE
-973 EEKVDEDNTEDVIED
+973 NEDNEKFVIT
-988 ISDPDTQ
+988 P
-995 ENGIVI
+995 
-1001 GEDENIENSDDDKG
+1001 
-1015 KEEEIKEEKQDS
+1015 
-1027 ETKDDYTLDDK
+1027 
-1038 EILIIT
+1038 
-1044 AENLPF
+1044 ENLSF
-1050 SKMKSLMA
+1050 SKMKMLMT
-1058 IVAWNPWDITIQ
+1058 IISWNPWEIEIE
-1070 VLWNEM
+1070 VLWNKM
-1076 KVSEKWLGEL
+1076 KISEKWLAEL
-1086 KKIIQE
+1086 KNLIQE

>member
-1 MKFYFQCKREETNF
+1 M
-15 FPWISHSKHY
+15 
-25 FYIQIFYFFVLQEL
+25 V
-39 MSWEVVQKTKMES
+39 WEVINEAKMEV

-58 WRAFAWLS
+58 WRAYSWLS
-66 RRFRYSR
+66 QRLKYDW
-73 DEEIIANLVKR
+73 DEKIIANLVKR

-101 LHKFTL
+101 LHKFTV
-107 QTYTQYKK
+107 QTYTNYKK
-115 DFIEKNQTEFPWRDK
+115 DFIEKKQNEFPWMDK
-130 RFSLGYYIDR
+130 RFSLWYYIDR

-162 YVRRAKEHQISVW
+162 YVRWAKEHQISVW
-175 PWRWSWAWSLLAWLV
+175 PWRWSWAWSLLAWVV
-190 WITEVDPLPFDLLF
+190 WITEIDPLPFDLLF
-204 ERFLNPARIS
+204 ERFLNPARVS
-214 MPDFDIDFEDSLRQN
+214 MPDFDIDFEDALRQS
-229 VIEHCYDLYWA
+229 VIEHCYDLYW
-240 EKVCSIWTFMKMATK
+240 EENVCSIWTFMKMATK

-269 EKSNYITNLLQDKVW
+269 EKSNYVTNLLQDKIW
-284 LVAQVEDPE
+284 LISQAEDPQG
-293 WSPELKIFYESD
+293 SPELRNLYETD
-305 EKIHQAIEYWDKLTW
+305 EKIQQAINFWDKLTW

-325 WVHACWIIIAPEKVT
+325 WVHACGIIIAPEKVT

-360 WPTLESIWLLKMDF
+360 GPTLESIWLLKMDF

-388 IIKARADQKWEKI
+388 IIKARADKLWEKI
-401 PEMFEEFLETMSLDI
+401 PEMFENFLETMSLDI
-416 PIDDEETYKSIFQQG
+416 PIDDRETYKSIFQQW
-431 DTTWIFQFESPWM
+431 DTTGIFQFESAWM

-477 INRRL
+477 IARRL

-487 EYMYPDLKAEL
+487 EYMYPELKAEL

-503 AQVAEEERRK
+503 SEVAEEERKK

-524 TYGIA
+524 TYWIA

-545 SLWEADLLR
+545 SLGEADLLR

-560 KKYVI
+560 KKHVI

-574 RWASFH
+574 RWASYH
-580 WYKPETTT
+580 NYKPETTT

-638 EDIDTQS
+638 EDTDTQS
-645 FYFSEIQ
+645 FYISEIQ
-652 QRWIDVLQPD
+652 QKWIEILQPD
-662 VNISFNHVAAIDQ
+662 VNISFNHVAAIDN

-695 QEERKRWWKFT
+695 QEERKRWWNYT

-716 KVINKKSL
+716 KVLNRKSL

-733 DQFEDRKVLRNNVD
+733 DSFEDRKKLLNNLD
-747 QIINWISN
+747 IIIDWISN
-755 SANASQGLFWDLENK
+755 SANASQWLFWELENR
-770 IPLKK
+770 IPLKTT
-775 VEKST
+775 ENST
-780 LMERLMME
+780 LIERLLME
-788 QDVFKSFVSWNPLD
+788 QEVFKTFVSWNPLD
-802 WLYKFIKKRT
+802 WLYKFIKKKT

-827 IVWYIKDIRR
+827 IIGYIKDIRR
-837 AKKKWFFITIE
+837 AKKKGFFITIE
-848 DISDS
+848 DISDN
-853 FDIFLS
+853 FDIFLT
-859 ETYGLTKF
+859 ETYWLQKF
-867 DLVIV
+867 NLVIV

-896 AWWSFDENDTVSA
+896 AWWSYDENDTVA
-909 VKKARAGEQQQL
+909 YVKKARAGEQQQL
-921 NIERIKA
+921 NISRIKA
-928 EIVAENTKMAEENK
+928 EILVDNIRNEENNREEK
-942 VNQNKSTFNNE
+942 NKNILSTS
-953 ETVLEDLELE
+953 DLSELE
-963 DIEMDEDLTE
+963 ESQNENGFEWLDWEGFSDFEDDKF
-973 EEKVDEDNTEDVIED
+973 EKWDFDSNDNLNLEQDNCISKNQEFLSVERIDWALGISITSED
-988 ISDPDTQ
+988 IT
-995 ENGIVI
+995 
-1001 GEDENIENSDDDKG
+1001 
-1015 KEEEIKEEKQDS
+1015 
-1027 ETKDDYTLDDK
+1027 
-1038 EILIIT
+1038 
-1044 AENLPF
+1044 F
-1050 SKMKSLMA
+1050 SKMKELMS
-1058 IVAWNPWDITIQ
+1058 IISKNPWEIDID
-1070 VLWNEM
+1070 VLWNKM
-1076 KVSEKWLGEL
+1076 KISQKGLEEL
-1086 KKIIQE
+1086 SKLIKN

>member
-1 MKFYFQCKREETNF
+1 
-15 FPWISHSKHY
+15 
-25 FYIQIFYFFVLQEL
+25 
-39 MSWEVVQKTKMES
+39 MES
-52 YEFELR
+52 EITQGIRMEAYEFELR
-58 WRAFAWLS
+58 WRAYAWLA
-66 RRFRYSR
+66 RRLKYNW
-73 DEEIIANLVKR
+73 DESVIANLVKR
-84 TDKWQLET
+84 TDKWVLES

-101 LHKFTL
+101 LHNFTL

-115 DFIEKNQTEFPWRDK
+115 DFVLQNVEDFPWRDK
-130 RFSLGYYIDR
+130 RFSLWYYIDR

-162 YVRRAKEHQISVW
+162 YVRRAKEHQIFVW
-175 PWRWSWAWSLLAWLV
+175 PWRWSWAWSLLAWVV

-204 ERFLNPARIS
+204 ERFLNPARVS
-214 MPDFDIDFEDSLRQN
+214 MPDFDIDFEDSLRQD
-229 VIEHCYDLYWA
+229 VIEHCYDLYWS

-255 AAFKDVARTLWVPF
+255 AAFKDVARVLWLPF
-269 EKSNYITNLLQDKVW
+269 EKSNYLTNMLQDKMW
-284 LVAQVEDPE
+284 LMAQVEDPE
-293 WSPELKIFYESD
+293 WQPELKTMFDSD
-305 EKIHQAIEYWDKLTW
+305 EKIQKAMEFWDKLTW

-325 WVHACWIIIAPEKVT
+325 WVHACGIIIAPEIVT

-360 WPTLESIWLLKMDF
+360 GPTLESIWLLKMDF

-388 IIKARADQKWEKI
+388 IIKARADQIWEKI
-401 PEMFEEFLETMSLDI
+401 PDMFEDFLKTMSLDI
-416 PIDDEETYKSIFQQG
+416 PIDDEETYKSIFQKW
-431 DTTWIFQFESPWM
+431 DTTWIFQFESAWM
-444 RRYLIELI
+444 RRYLVELI

-487 EYMYPDLKAEL
+487 EYMYPELKSEL

-503 AQVAEEERRK
+503 KEVAEEERKK

-529 VYQEQ
+529 IYQEQ

-580 WYKPETTT
+580 WYKSETTT

-626 IEFSAALIRSVE
+626 VEFSAALIRSVE
-638 EDIDTQS
+638 EDVDTQS
-645 FYFSEIQ
+645 FYISEIQ
-652 QRWIDVLQPD
+652 KKWIEILQPN
-662 VNISFNHVAAIDQ
+662 VNISFNHVAAIDK
-675 SVRIWF
+675 SVRMGF

-687 WFDTWEEI
+687 GFDTWEFI
-695 QEERKRWWKFT
+695 QEERKKNWRFD

-716 KVINKKSL
+716 SVLNRKSL

-733 DQFEDRKVLRNNVD
+733 DDFGDRKMLWKNLD
-747 QIINWISN
+747 LIIDWISN
-755 SANASQGLFWDLENK
+755 SANASQWLFWDLESK
-770 IPLKK
+770 IPLRT
-775 VEKST
+775 VEEST

-788 QDVFKSFVSWNPLD
+788 QEVFKAFISWNPLD
-802 WLYKFIKKRT
+802 GLYKFIKKKT
-812 LLSNIKD
+812 FISNIKD
-819 KTDVGNFE
+819 KVDAGSFE
-827 IVWYIKDIRR
+827 IVGYIKDIRR

-848 DISDS
+848 DISDY

-859 ETYGLTKF
+859 DTYWFQKF

-872 SWRKKNRIQISKIVK
+872 QWWKRNRIQVSKVVK
-887 TSREKLKEL
+887 TSRTILKNL
-896 AWWSFDENDTVSA
+896 AWWLYDDDDTVTS
-909 VKKARAGEQQQL
+909 VKRARSWEEQQIQ
-921 NIERIKA
+921 IDRMKA
-928 EIVAENTKMAEENK
+928 EFEENNELIAVTK
-942 VNQNKSTFNNE
+942 ELTLGESDELSDIWQNFWLDDITDSWDS
-953 ETVLEDLELE
+953 DLLGNSEY
-963 DIEMDEDLTE
+963 
-973 EEKVDEDNTEDVIED
+973 N
-988 ISDPDTQ
+988 IS
-995 ENGIVI
+995 EW
-1001 GEDENIENSDDDKG
+1001 
-1015 KEEEIKEEKQDS
+1015 
-1027 ETKDDYTLDDK
+1027 TKDDSSLESESETSNDNDLISDDEK
-1038 EILIIT
+1038 KIVILPD
-1044 AENLPF
+1044 NVPF
-1050 SKMKSLMA
+1050 SKMKELIAVIS
-1058 IVAWNPWDITIQ
+1058 WNPGDIIIE
-1070 VLWNEM
+1070 VLWNEVW
-1076 KVSEKWLGEL
+1076 VSSNWID
-1086 KKIIQE
+1086 KINKILHW

>member
-1 MKFYFQCKREETNF
+1 
-15 FPWISHSKHY
+15 
-25 FYIQIFYFFVLQEL
+25 
-39 MSWEVVQKTKMES
+39 MSWEVVQETKMQA

-58 WRAFAWLS
+58 WRAYAWLA
-66 RRFRYSR
+66 RRFRYFR
-73 DEEIIANLVKR
+73 DEETIANLVKR
-84 TDKWQLET
+84 TDKWSLET

-115 DFIEKNQTEFPWRDK
+115 DFITKNQSEFPWRDK
-130 RFSLGYYIDR
+130 RFSLWYYVDR

-162 YVRRAKEHQISVW
+162 YVRRAKEHQVSVW

-204 ERFLNPARIS
+204 ERFLNPARVS
-214 MPDFDIDFEDSLRQN
+214 MPDFDIDFEDSLRQT
-229 VIEHCYDLYWA
+229 VIDHCYELYGSD
-240 EKVCSIWTFMKMATK
+240 KVCSIWTFMKMATK

-269 EKSNYITNLLQDKVW
+269 EKSNYVTNLLHDKMW
-284 LVAQVEDPE
+284 LAAQVEDPE
-293 WSPELKIFYESD
+293 WSPELKNIYETD
-305 EKIHQAIEYWDKLTW
+305 EKIQEVVKFGDKLTW

-325 WVHACWIIIAPEKVT
+325 WVHACGIIIAPEKVT

-360 WPTLESIWLLKMDF
+360 GPTLESIWLLKMDF
-374 LWLRNLSIIKNCVK
+374 LGLRNLSIIKNCVK

-401 PEMFEEFLETMSLDI
+401 PKMFEEFLETMSLDI
-416 PIDDEETYKSIFQQG
+416 PIDDEETYKSIFQQW
-431 DTTWIFQFESPWM
+431 DTTWIFQFESAWM
-444 RRYLIELI
+444 RRYLIELV

-487 EYMYPDLKAEL
+487 EYMYSDLRAEL

-503 AQVAEEERRK
+503 AKVAEEERRK

-638 EDIDTQS
+638 EDTDTQS

-652 QRWIDVLQPD
+652 QKWIDILQPD

-695 QEERKRWWKFT
+695 QEERKRWWKYT

-716 KVINKKSL
+716 KVLNRKSL

-733 DQFEDRKVLRNNVD
+733 DQFEDRKVLWENLDNIV
-747 QIINWISN
+747 NWISN
-755 SANASQGLFWDLENK
+755 SANASQWLFWDLENK

-788 QDVFKSFVSWNPLD
+788 QEVFKTFVSWNPLD
-802 WLYKFIKKRT
+802 GLYKFIKKRT

-819 KTDVGNFE
+819 KTDVWNFE
-827 IVWYIKDIRR
+827 IVWYVKEIRR

-848 DISDS
+848 DISDNI
-853 FDIFLS
+853 DIFLS
-859 ETYGLTKF
+859 DTYWLEKF
-867 DLVIV
+867 DLIIL
-872 SWRKKNRIQISKIVK
+872 SWWKKNRIQISKVIK
-887 TSREKLKEL
+887 TSRERLKEL
-896 AWWSFDENDTVSA
+896 AWDSYDDKDTVSV

-921 NIERIKA
+921 NLERIKA
-928 EIVAENTKMAEENK
+928 EIVAENEKMVEEKWSVTKNVPSEKNDISEEVYEINSVDEEIIEVNDIDEENMDENTIENIDADTAEED
-942 VNQNKSTFNNE
+942 SLITEDAPNE
-953 ETVLEDLELE
+953 IINSDIVSEESNLENDSELE
-963 DIEMDEDLTE
+963 
-973 EEKVDEDNTEDVIED
+973 
-988 ISDPDTQ
+988 
-995 ENGIVI
+995 
-1001 GEDENIENSDDDKG
+1001 G
-1015 KEEEIKEEKQDS
+1015 KKPF
-1027 ETKDDYTLDDK
+1027 T
-1038 EILIIT
+1038 IT
-1044 AENLPF
+1044 SENLSF
-1050 SKMKSLMA
+1050 SKMKSLMT
-1058 IVAWNPWDITIQ
+1058 IVSWNPWDITIQ

-1076 KVSEKWLGEL
+1076 KVSEKWLDDL
-1086 KKIIQE
+1086 KKLIQE

>member
-1 MKFYFQCKREETNF
+1 
-15 FPWISHSKHY
+15 
-25 FYIQIFYFFVLQEL
+25 
-39 MSWEVVQKTKMES
+39 MSWETLQDTKMEA

-58 WRAFAWLS
+58 WRAYAWLS
-66 RRFRYSR
+66 RRLKYSR
-73 DEEIIANLVKR
+73 DENTIANLVKR
-84 TDKWQLET
+84 TNKGVLET
-92 ALKDTSPED
+92 ELKDTSPED
-101 LHKFTL
+101 LHKFTV
-107 QTYTQYKK
+107 QSYSQYKK
-115 DFIEKNQTEFPWRDK
+115 DFIEKNQNDFPWRDP
-130 RFSLGYYIDR
+130 RFSLSYYVER

-162 YVRRAKEHQISVW
+162 YVRWAKEHQISVW
-175 PWRWSWAWSLLAWLV
+175 PWRGSWAWSLLAWVV
-190 WITEVDPLPFDLLF
+190 WITEIDPLPFDLLF
-204 ERFLNPARIS
+204 ERFLNPARVS
-214 MPDFDIDFEDSLRQN
+214 MPDFDVDFEDSLRQD
-229 VIEHCYDLYWA
+229 VIEHCYDLYWS

-255 AAFKDVARTLWVPF
+255 ASFKDVARTLWVPF
-269 EKSNYITNLLQDKVW
+269 EKSNYITNMLQDKIW
-284 LVAQVEDPE
+284 LKAQVEDADAI
-293 WSPELKIFYESD
+293 PELRSMYDTD
-305 EKIHQAIEYWDKLTW
+305 EKIQQAIEYGDKLTW

-325 WVHACWIIIAPEKVT
+325 GVHACGIIIAPEKVT

-360 WPTLESIWLLKMDF
+360 GPTLESIWLLKMDF
-374 LWLRNLSIIKNCVK
+374 LWLRNLSIIKNCIK
-388 IIKARADQKWEKI
+388 IIKARADQRGEEI
-401 PEMFEEFLETMSLDI
+401 PEMFKDFLNTMSLDL
-416 PIDDEETYKSIFQQG
+416 PIDDEETYKTVFQQW
-431 DTTWIFQFESPWM
+431 DTTWIFQFESAWM

-452 PEKIDNLVA
+452 PDKIDNLVA

-477 INRRL
+477 IARKIG
-482 WKEEI
+482 KEEI
-487 EYMYPDLKAEL
+487 EYMYPDLKVEL

-503 AQVAEEERRK
+503 PEVAEEERRK
-513 LIEDLDPFLKE
+513 LIEDLSPFLKE
-524 TYGIA
+524 TYWIA

-574 RWASFH
+574 RGASFH

-638 EDIDTQS
+638 EDVDTQS

-652 QRWIDVLQPD
+652 QKWIEILPPD
-662 VNISFNHVAAIDQ
+662 VNISFNHVAAIDN

-687 WFDTWEEI
+687 WFDTWEMI
-695 QEERKRWWKFT
+695 QEERKKNWKYT

-716 KVINKKSL
+716 SVLNRKSL

-733 DQFEDRKVLRNNVD
+733 DQFNDRKVLWKNLD
-747 QIINWISN
+747 IIIDWISN
-755 SANASQGLFWDLENK
+755 SANANQWLFWDLENK

-775 VEKST
+775 AEPSH

-788 QDVFKSFVSWNPLD
+788 QEVFKAFVSWNPFD

-819 KTDVGNFE
+819 KTDVWNFE
-827 IVWYIKDIRR
+827 IVWYIKEIRR

-853 FDIFLS
+853 IDIFLS
-859 ETYGLTKF
+859 DTYWFEKF
-867 DLVIV
+867 DIVIV
-872 SWRKKNRIQISKIVK
+872 QWRKKTRLQISKVVK
-887 TSREKLKEL
+887 TSREKLIEL
-896 AWWSFDENDTVSA
+896 AWSSYDEKDTVAS
-909 VKKARAGEQQQL
+909 VKRARAWEQQQINL
-921 NIERIKA
+921 ERIKA
-928 EIVAENTKMAEENK
+928 EIEAEAKA
-942 VNQNKSTFNNE
+942 NE
-953 ETVLEDLELE
+953 QVEISEKTLTVDSDVDNAIDN
-963 DIEMDEDLTE
+963 DILMQEMDTADWEYE
-973 EEKVDEDNTEDVIED
+973 I
-988 ISDPDTQ
+988 
-995 ENGIVI
+995 
-1001 GEDENIENSDDDKG
+1001 NSDDDWKD
-1015 KEEEIKEEKQDS
+1015 ESNIIDEEIDEEPSLVPEDSQQDKA
-1027 ETKDDYTLDDK
+1027 EEWKK
-1038 EILIIT
+1038 WLIIT
-1044 AENLPF
+1044 AENLSF
-1050 SKMKSLMA
+1050 SKMKTLMT
-1058 IVAWNPWDITIQ
+1058 IISWNPWDIDIE
-1070 VLWNEM
+1070 VLWNWM
-1076 KVSEKWLGEL
+1076 KISEKWLKEL
-1086 KKIIQE
+1086 NKLLED

>member
-1 MKFYFQCKREETNF
+1 
-15 FPWISHSKHY
+15 
-25 FYIQIFYFFVLQEL
+25 
-39 MSWEVVQKTKMES
+39 MSWEVKQTVMEA

-58 WRAFAWLS
+58 WRAFAWLA
-66 RRFRYSR
+66 RRFRYSW
-73 DEEIIANLVKR
+73 EEETIANLVKR
-84 TDKWQLET
+84 TDKWNLET
-92 ALKDTSPED
+92 ALKDTSPDD
-101 LHKFTL
+101 LHKFTI
-107 QTYTQYKK
+107 QTYTSFKQ
-115 DFIEKNQTEFPWRDK
+115 DFINQNQNEFPWRDK
-130 RFSLGYYIDR
+130 RFSLWYYVER

-162 YVRRAKEHQISVW
+162 YVRWAKEHQISVW
-175 PWRWSWAWSLLAWLV
+175 PWRWSWAWSLLAWLI

-204 ERFLNPARIS
+204 ERFLNPARVS
-214 MPDFDIDFEDSLRQN
+214 MPDFDIDFEDSLRQT

-255 AAFKDVARTLWVPF
+255 AAFKDVARTLWLPF
-269 EKSNYITNLLQDKVW
+269 EKSNSVTNILQDKIS

-293 WSPELKIFYESD
+293 WAPELKTMYESD
-305 EKIHQAIEYWDKLTW
+305 EKIHQAIDYWDKLTG

-325 WVHACWIIIAPEKVT
+325 WVHACWIIIAPEIVT

-360 WPTLESIWLLKMDF
+360 GPTLESIGLLKMDF
-374 LWLRNLSIIKNCVK
+374 LWLRNLSIIKNCIK
-388 IIKARADQKWEKI
+388 IIKARADSKWEEI
-401 PEMFEEFLETMSLDI
+401 PEMFNEFLDTMSLDI
-416 PIDDEETYKSIFQQG
+416 PIDDEDTYKQIFQQW
-431 DTTWIFQFESPWM
+431 DTTWIFQFESAWM
-444 RRYLIELI
+444 RRYLVELI

-477 INRRL
+477 IARRL

-487 EYMYPDLKAEL
+487 EYMYPELKVEL
-498 TRKYW
+498 TKKYW
-503 AQVAEEERRK
+503 PEVAEEERKK
-513 LIEDLDPFLKE
+513 LIEDLNPFLKE
-524 TYGIA
+524 TYWIA

-574 RWASFH
+574 RWALYH
-580 WYKPETTT
+580 NYKPETTT

-638 EDIDTQS
+638 EDVDTQS

-652 QRWIDVLQPD
+652 QKWISVLQPD
-662 VNISFNHVAAIDQ
+662 VNISFNHVAAIDD

-687 WFDTWEEI
+687 WFDTWEYI
-695 QEERKRWWKFT
+695 QEERKKWWKFT
-706 SLEDFCKRCS
+706 SLENFCKRCS
-716 KVINKKSL
+716 KVLNRKSL

-733 DQFEDRKVLRNNVD
+733 DSFWDRNILWESID
-747 QIINWISN
+747 SIIDWITN
-755 SANASQGLFWDLENK
+755 SANASQWLFGDLESK
-770 IPLKK
+770 ITLKK
-775 VEKST
+775 VPNST
-780 LMERLMME
+780 KMQNLMME
-788 QDVFKSFVSWNPLD
+788 QEVFKTFISWNPLD
-802 WLYKFIKKRT
+802 GLYKYIKKKT

-819 KTDVGNFE
+819 KIDVWNFE

-859 ETYGLTKF
+859 ETYGLSKF

-872 SWRKKNRIQISKIVK
+872 SWWKKNRIQISKIVK
-887 TSREKLKEL
+887 TSREKLIEL
-896 AWWSFDENDTVSA
+896 AWGSYDEKETVAS

-928 EIVAENTKMAEENK
+928 EITVENMKMVKENDENFAKNISNVENGEGEESNIEK
-942 VNQNKSTFNNE
+942 
-953 ETVLEDLELE
+953 
-963 DIEMDEDLTE
+963 IEMDELDLIWDYDNWDSDNDMEDFVEDSKIEDNLESVE
-973 EEKVDEDNTEDVIED
+973 EISSSLNSDSKNDQNFEEKQELLHSSNDKVDEIW
-988 ISDPDTQ
+988 
-995 ENGIVI
+995 
-1001 GEDENIENSDDDKG
+1001 
-1015 KEEEIKEEKQDS
+1015 EEEYLESVTSNWINSKTENQINN
-1027 ETKDDYTLDDK
+1027 K
-1038 EILIIT
+1038 EILVISSD
-1044 AENLPF
+1044 NLPF
-1050 SKMKSLMA
+1050 SKMKSLMT
-1058 IVAWNPWDITIQ
+1058 IISWNPWDINIQ
-1070 VLWNEM
+1070 VFWNEM
-1076 KVSEKWLGEL
+1076 KVSEKWLNKL
-1086 KKIIQE
+1086 KDLIQD

>member
-1 MKFYFQCKREETNF
+1 MT
-15 FPWISHSKHY
+15 
-25 FYIQIFYFFVLQEL
+25 
-39 MSWEVVQKTKMES
+39 WEVAQETKMEA

-58 WRAFAWLS
+58 WRAFFGLS

-73 DEEIIANLVKR
+73 DEETIANLVKR
-84 TDKWQLET
+84 TNKWNLEI

-115 DFIEKNQTEFPWRDK
+115 DFIEKNQTEFPGRDK

-149 EMWFNSYFLIVSE
+149 EMWFNSYFLIVSV
-162 YVRRAKEHQISVW
+162 YVRWAKEHQISVW

-204 ERFLNPARIS
+204 ERFLNPARVS
-214 MPDFDIDFEDSLRQN
+214 MPDFDIDFEDSLRQT

-269 EKSNYITNLLQDKVW
+269 EKSNYVTNLLQDKVW

-293 WSPELKIFYESD
+293 WSPELKNLYESD
-305 EKIHQAIEYWDKLTW
+305 EKIQQAIQYWDQLTW

-325 WVHACWIIIAPEKVT
+325 WVHACGIIIAPEKVT

-374 LWLRNLSIIKNCVK
+374 LGLRNLSIIKNCVK
-388 IIKARADQKWEKI
+388 IIKARADQRWEKI

-416 PIDDEETYKSIFQQG
+416 PIDDEETYKSIFQQW
-431 DTTWIFQFESPWM
+431 DTTWIFQFESAWM

-487 EYMYPDLKAEL
+487 EYMYPELRAEL
-498 TRKYW
+498 TKKYW
-503 AQVAEEERRK
+503 AEVAEEERRK

-560 KKYVI
+560 KKYII
-565 EQLKKEFIE
+565 EQLKKEFQE
-574 RWASFH
+574 RGASYH
-580 WYKPETTT
+580 NYKPETTT
-588 QIYEKMIEPAASYSF
+588 QIYERMIEPAASYSF

-638 EDIDTQS
+638 EDTDTQS

-652 QRWIDVLQPD
+652 QKWIDILQPD
-662 VNISFNHVAAIDQ
+662 VNVSFNHVAAIDQ

-695 QEERKRWWKFT
+695 QEERKKWWKFT

-716 KVINKKSL
+716 RVLNRKSL

-733 DQFEDRKVLRNNVD
+733 DQFEDRKILRNNVD
-747 QIINWISN
+747 QIINRISN
-755 SANASQGLFWDLENK
+755 SANASQGLFGDLENK

-788 QDVFKSFVSWNPLD
+788 QEVFKTFISWNPLD

-819 KTDVGNFE
+819 KIDVGNFE
-827 IVWYIKDIRR
+827 IIGYVKEIRR
-837 AKKKWFFITIE
+837 AKKKWFFVTIE
-848 DISDS
+848 DISDN
-853 FDIFLS
+853 FDIFLTD
-859 ETYGLTKF
+859 TYWLTKF

-872 SWRKKNRIQISKIVK
+872 SWWKKNRIQISKIVK

-896 AWWSFDENDTVSA
+896 AGGSYDEKDTVSA

-921 NIERIKA
+921 NLERIKA
-928 EIVAENTKMAEENK
+928 EIAEQNEKMAEENK
-942 VNQNKSTFNNE
+942 ENLTKNISSEKNE
-953 ETVLEDLELE
+953 IAE
-963 DIEMDEDLTE
+963 DIESESAEVDEELNEIE
-973 EEKVDEDNTEDVIED
+973 EESVDEDI
-988 ISDPDTQ
+988 P
-995 ENGIVI
+995 
-1001 GEDENIENSDDDKG
+1001 
-1015 KEEEIKEEKQDS
+1015 EEEIIGDEEETEQPSSEIQNDDNLSSWIEGEGSYAWDTDDTQDS
-1027 ETKDDYTLDDK
+1027 SSQTSQNDIDEDVESENNSVTDENQTFA
-1038 EILIIT
+1038 IT
-1044 AENLPF
+1044 SENLPF
-1050 SKMKSLMA
+1050 SKMKQLMT
-1058 IVAWNPWDITIQ
+1058 IVSWNPWDITIQ

-1076 KVSEKWLGEL
+1076 KVSEKWLNEL
-1086 KKIIQE
+1086 KKLIQE

>member
-1 MKFYFQCKREETNF
+1 
-15 FPWISHSKHY
+15 
-25 FYIQIFYFFVLQEL
+25 
-39 MSWEVVQKTKMES
+39 MSWEVAQETRMEA

-58 WRAFAWLS
+58 WRAYAWLAK
-66 RRFRYSR
+66 RHKYSR
-73 DEEIIANLVKR
+73 DEKTIANLVKR
-84 TDKWQLET
+84 TNKWNLET

-107 QTYTQYKK
+107 ETYTQYKK
-115 DFIEKNQTEFPWRDK
+115 DFVSKNENQFPWRDK
-130 RFSLGYYIDR
+130 RFSLWYYINR

-175 PWRWSWAWSLLAWLV
+175 PWRWSWAGSLLARLV
-190 WITEVDPLPFDLLF
+190 WITEIDPLPYDLLF
-204 ERFLNPARIS
+204 ERFLNPARVS

-229 VIEHCYDLYWA
+229 VIDHCYELYGA

-269 EKSNYITNLLQDKVW
+269 EKSNYVTNLLQDKMW
-284 LVAQVEDPE
+284 LIAQVEDPE
-293 WSPELKIFYESD
+293 WSPELKNLYESD
-305 EKIHQAIEYWDKLTW
+305 EKIQQAIEYGDKLTW

-325 WVHACWIIIAPEKVT
+325 WVHACGIIIAPEKVT

-374 LWLRNLSIIKNCVK
+374 LGLRNLSIIKNCIK
-388 IIKARADQKWEKI
+388 IIKARADSRWEKI

-416 PIDDEETYKSIFQQG
+416 PIDDEETYKSVFQQG
-431 DTTWIFQFESPWM
+431 DTTWIFQFESAWM

-482 WKEEI
+482 GKEEI
-487 EYMYPDLKAEL
+487 EYMYPDLKIEL

-503 AQVAEEERRK
+503 PEVAEEERKK

-574 RWASFH
+574 RWASYH
-580 WYKPETTT
+580 NYKPETTT

-638 EDIDTQS
+638 EDTDTQS

-652 QRWIDVLQPD
+652 QKWIDILQPD

-695 QEERKRWWKFT
+695 QEERKRWWKY
-706 SLEDFCKRCS
+706 SLLEDFCKRCS
-716 KVINKKSL
+716 KVLNRKSL

-733 DQFEDRKVLRNNVD
+733 DQFEDRKVLRENLDNIV
-747 QIINWISN
+747 NWISN
-755 SANASQGLFWDLENK
+755 SANASQGLFWELENK

-788 QDVFKSFVSWNPLD
+788 QEVFKTFVSWNPLD

-827 IVWYIKDIRR
+827 IVGYVKDIRR

-848 DISDS
+848 DISDN

-859 ETYGLTKF
+859 ETYWLEKF

-872 SWRKKNRIQISKIVK
+872 SWWKKNRIQISKIVK
-887 TSREKLKEL
+887 TSREKLREL
-896 AWWSFDENDTVSA
+896 AWDAYDEKDTVSA

-928 EIVAENTKMAEENK
+928 EIVAENEKMTEWNQVKHISSEEN
-942 VNQNKSTFNNE
+942 E
-953 ETVLEDLELE
+953 
-963 DIEMDEDLTE
+963 
-973 EEKVDEDNTEDVIED
+973 VIED
-988 ISDPDTQ
+988 VDPENAEVDESINEIEEEGVDGDISEEET
-995 ENGIVI
+995 
-1001 GEDENIENSDDDKG
+1001 EDEYVEQPSSEAQEYQIPPDPSLSRG
-1015 KEEEIKEEKQDS
+1015 EEDSSLIKEGDHEVVEDLDS
-1027 ETKDDYTLDDK
+1027 SAVPQNDIDEEDK
-1038 EILIIT
+1038 LENNAVANENQTFTIT
-1044 AENLPF
+1044 SENISF
-1050 SKMKSLMA
+1050 SKMKQLMT
-1058 IVAWNPWDITIQ
+1058 IVSWNPWDITIQ
-1070 VLWNEM
+1070 VFWNEM
-1076 KVSEKWLGEL
+1076 KVSEKWLNEL
-1086 KKIIQE
+1086 KKLIQE

>member
-1 MKFYFQCKREETNF
+1 MT
-15 FPWISHSKHY
+15 WD
-25 FYIQIFYFFVLQEL
+25 VA
-39 MSWEVVQKTKMES
+39 QKTKMEA

-58 WRAFAWLS
+58 WRAYAWLA
-66 RRFRYSR
+66 RRHRYSR
-73 DEEIIANLVKR
+73 DEETISNLVKR
-84 TDKWQLET
+84 TDKWNLET

-115 DFIEKNQTEFPWRDK
+115 DFIEKNQNDFPGIDT
-130 RFSLGYYIDR
+130 RFSLWNYIDR

-149 EMWFNSYFLIVSE
+149 EMWFDSYFLIVSE
-162 YVRRAKEHQISVW
+162 YVRWAKEHQISVG
-175 PWRWSWAWSLLAWLV
+175 PWRWSWAWSLLAWV
-190 WITEVDPLPFDLLF
+190 TWITEIDPLPFDLLF
-204 ERFLNPARIS
+204 ERFLNPARVS
-214 MPDFDIDFEDSLRQN
+214 MPDFDIDFEDSLRQD
-229 VIEHCYDLYWA
+229 VIDHCYELYGA

-255 AAFKDVARTLWVPF
+255 ASFKDVARTLWLPF
-269 EKSNYITNLLQDKVW
+269 EKSNYVSNLLQDRVW
-284 LVAQVEDPE
+284 LLAQIEDPE
-293 WSPELKIFYESD
+293 WAPELKSLYESD
-305 EKIHQAIEYWDKLTW
+305 EKIQQAMEYGDHLTW

-388 IIKARADQKWEKI
+388 IIKARAEKRWEKV
-401 PEMFEEFLETMSLDI
+401 PEMFDEFLETMSLDI
-416 PIDDEETYKSIFQQG
+416 PIDDEETYKSIFQQW

-444 RRYLIELI
+444 RRYLVELI

-477 INRRL
+477 IARRL

-487 EYMYPDLKAEL
+487 EYMYPDLRAEL

-503 AQVAEEERRK
+503 PEVAEDERKK
-513 LIEDLDPFLKE
+513 LIEDLGPIMKD

-540 AMAWF
+540 AMAGF

-554 RGVWKK
+554 RGVGKK
-560 KKYVI
+560 KKAVI
-565 EQLKKEFIE
+565 EQLKKEFVE
-574 RWASFH
+574 RWASFRG
-580 WYKPETTT
+580 YKPETTT

-626 IEFSAALIRSVE
+626 VEFSAALIRSVE
-638 EDIDTQS
+638 EDVDTQS
-645 FYFSEIQ
+645 FYIWEIQ
-652 QRWIDVLQPD
+652 QKWIELLGPD
-662 VNISFNHVAAIDQ
+662 VNISFNHVAAIDET
-675 SVRIWF
+675 VRIWF
-681 ISIKWV
+681 MSIRWV
-687 WFDTWEEI
+687 WFDTWEFI
-695 QEERKRWWKFT
+695 QEERKRNGQFV

-716 KVINKKSL
+716 SILNKKSL
-724 EWLIKSWAL
+724 EWLIKSWSL
-733 DQFEDRKVLRNNVD
+733 DQFADRKVLWDNVE
-747 QIINWISN
+747 IIIDWIANSSN
-755 SANASQGLFWDLENK
+755 ANQWLFWDLENK

-775 VEKST
+775 VQPSG
-780 LMERLMME
+780 LMDRLMME
-788 QDVFKSFVSWNPLD
+788 QEVFKTFISWNPLD
-802 WLYKFIKKRT
+802 WLYKFIKKKT

-837 AKKKWFFITIE
+837 AKKKWYFITIE

-859 ETYGLTKF
+859 STYWFEKF
-867 DLVIV
+867 NLIV
-872 SWRKKNRIQISKIVK
+872 VQWYKKNRIQITKIVK

-896 AWWSFDENDTVSA
+896 AWSAYDAKDTVSH
-909 VKKARAGEQQQL
+909 VKKARAWEQQQL
-921 NIERIKA
+921 VLERMKA
-928 EIVAENTKMAEENK
+928 EIENNKQEKIENNSDFQQSADLQKDSEGILSDEEINPDE
-942 VNQNKSTFNNE
+942 NIDLEINE
-953 ETVLEDLELE
+953 ELE
-963 DIEMDEDLTE
+963 DIVEKSDEISDEDFNEAGESINLKI
-973 EEKVDEDNTEDVIED
+973 EKQERSESEQKNEKLVIT
-988 ISDPDTQ
+988 S
-995 ENGIVI
+995 
-1001 GEDENIENSDDDKG
+1001 ENISFS
-1015 KEEEIKEEKQDS
+1015 QM
-1027 ETKDDYTLDDK
+1027 KD
-1038 EILIIT
+1038 LITII
-1044 AENLPF
+1044 
-1050 SKMKSLMA
+1050 S
-1058 IVAWNPWDITIQ
+1058 WNPWNITID

-1076 KVSEKWLGEL
+1076 NISELWIE
-1086 KKIIQE
+1086 KIKQLLNKFI

>member
-1 MKFYFQCKREETNF
+1 
-15 FPWISHSKHY
+15 
-25 FYIQIFYFFVLQEL
+25 
-39 MSWEVVQKTKMES
+39 MEA

-58 WRAFAWLS
+58 RRAYEWLA
-66 RRFRYSR
+66 RRLKYSWK
-73 DEEIIANLVKR
+73 EENIADLVKR
-84 TDKWQLET
+84 TDKGRLEH

-115 DFIEKNQTEFPWRDK
+115 DFIEKNQNDFPGIDT
-130 RFSLGYYIDR
+130 RFSLWNYIDR

-149 EMWFNSYFLIVSE
+149 EMWFDSYFLIVSE
-162 YVRRAKEHQISVW
+162 YVRWAKEHQISVG
-175 PWRWSWAWSLLAWLV
+175 PWRWSWAWSLLAWV
-190 WITEVDPLPFDLLF
+190 TWITEIDPLPFDLLF
-204 ERFLNPARIS
+204 ERFLNPARVS
-214 MPDFDIDFEDSLRQN
+214 MPDFDIDFEDSLRQD
-229 VIEHCYDLYWA
+229 VIDHCYELYGA

-255 AAFKDVARTLWVPF
+255 ASFKDVARTLWLPF
-269 EKSNYITNLLQDKVW
+269 EKSNYVSNLLQDRVW
-284 LVAQVEDPE
+284 LLAQIEDPE
-293 WSPELKIFYESD
+293 WAPELKSLYESD
-305 EKIHQAIEYWDKLTW
+305 EKIQQAMEYGDHLTW

-388 IIKARADQKWEKI
+388 IIKARAEKRWEKV
-401 PEMFEEFLETMSLDI
+401 PEMFDEFLETMSLDI
-416 PIDDEETYKSIFQQG
+416 PIDDEETYKTIFQQW

-444 RRYLIELI
+444 RRYLVELI

-477 INRRL
+477 IARRL

-487 EYMYPDLKAEL
+487 EYMYPDLRAEL

-503 AQVAEEERRK
+503 PEVAEDERKK
-513 LIEDLDPFLKE
+513 LIEDLGPIMKD

-540 AMAWF
+540 AMAGF

-554 RGVWKK
+554 RGVGKK
-560 KKYVI
+560 KKAVI
-565 EQLKKEFIE
+565 EQLKKEFVE
-574 RWASFH
+574 RWASFRG
-580 WYKPETTT
+580 YKPETTT

-626 IEFSAALIRSVE
+626 VEFSAALIRSVE
-638 EDIDTQS
+638 EDVDTQS
-645 FYFSEIQ
+645 FYIWEIQ
-652 QRWIDVLQPD
+652 QKWIELLGPD
-662 VNISFNHVAAIDQ
+662 VNISFNHVAAIDET
-675 SVRIWF
+675 VRIWF
-681 ISIKWV
+681 MSIRWV
-687 WFDTWEEI
+687 WFDTWEFI
-695 QEERKRWWKFT
+695 QEERKRNGQFV

-716 KVINKKSL
+716 SILNKKSL
-724 EWLIKSWAL
+724 EWLIKSWSL
-733 DQFEDRKVLRNNVD
+733 DQFADRKVLWDNVE
-747 QIINWISN
+747 IIIDWIANSSN
-755 SANASQGLFWDLENK
+755 ANQWLFWELENK
-770 IPLKK
+770 VPLKK
-775 VEKST
+775 VQPSG
-780 LMERLMME
+780 LMDRLMME
-788 QDVFKSFVSWNPLD
+788 QEVFKTFISWNPLD
-802 WLYKFIKKRT
+802 WLYKFIKKKT

-837 AKKKWFFITIE
+837 AKKKWYFITIE

-859 ETYGLTKF
+859 STYWFEKF
-867 DLVIV
+867 NLIV
-872 SWRKKNRIQISKIVK
+872 VQWYKKNRIQITKIVK

-896 AWWSFDENDTVSA
+896 AWSAYDAKDTVSH
-909 VKKARAGEQQQL
+909 VKKARAWEQQQL
-921 NIERIKA
+921 MLERMKA
-928 EIVAENTKMAEENK
+928 EIENK
-942 VNQNKSTFNNE
+942 KQEKIENNSDFQQSADLQKDSE
-953 ETVLEDLELE
+953 EILSDEEINLDENIDLEINEELE
-963 DIEMDEDLTE
+963 DIVEKSDEISDEDFNEAGESINLKI
-973 EEKVDEDNTEDVIED
+973 EKQERSESEQKNEKLVIT
-988 ISDPDTQ
+988 S
-995 ENGIVI
+995 
-1001 GEDENIENSDDDKG
+1001 ENISFS
-1015 KEEEIKEEKQDS
+1015 QM
-1027 ETKDDYTLDDK
+1027 KD
-1038 EILIIT
+1038 LITII
-1044 AENLPF
+1044 
-1050 SKMKSLMA
+1050 S
-1058 IVAWNPWDITIQ
+1058 WNPWNITID

-1076 KVSEKWLGEL
+1076 NISELWIE
-1086 KKIIQE
+1086 KIKQLLNKFI

>member
-1 MKFYFQCKREETNF
+1 
-15 FPWISHSKHY
+15 
-25 FYIQIFYFFVLQEL
+25 
-39 MSWEVVQKTKMES
+39 
-52 YEFELR
+52 
-58 WRAFAWLS
+58 
-66 RRFRYSR
+66 
-73 DEEIIANLVKR
+73 
-84 TDKWQLET
+84 
-92 ALKDTSPED
+92 
-101 LHKFTL
+101 
-107 QTYTQYKK
+107 
-115 DFIEKNQTEFPWRDK
+115 
-130 RFSLGYYIDR
+130 
-140 LEYELKVIK
+140 
-149 EMWFNSYFLIVSE
+149 
-162 YVRRAKEHQISVW
+162 
-175 PWRWSWAWSLLAWLV
+175 
-190 WITEVDPLPFDLLF
+190 
-204 ERFLNPARIS
+204 
-214 MPDFDIDFEDSLRQN
+214 
-229 VIEHCYDLYWA
+229 
-240 EKVCSIWTFMKMATK
+240 
-255 AAFKDVARTLWVPF
+255 
-269 EKSNYITNLLQDKVW
+269 
-284 LVAQVEDPE
+284 
-293 WSPELKIFYESD
+293 
-305 EKIHQAIEYWDKLTW
+305 
-320 NLRQM
+320 
-325 WVHACWIIIAPEKVT
+325 
-340 TYTPTQYN
+340 
-348 KEEDHTIVSQYD
+348 
-360 WPTLESIWLLKMDF
+360 
-374 LWLRNLSIIKNCVK
+374 
-388 IIKARADQKWEKI
+388 
-401 PEMFEEFLETMSLDI
+401 
-416 PIDDEETYKSIFQQG
+416 
-431 DTTWIFQFESPWM
+431 
-444 RRYLIELI
+444 
-452 PEKIDNLVA
+452 

-482 WKEEI
+482 GKEEI
-487 EYMYPDLKAEL
+487 EYMYPELRAEL
-498 TRKYW
+498 TKKYW
-503 AQVAEEERRK
+503 AEVAEEERRK

-560 KKYVI
+560 KKYII
-565 EQLKKEFIE
+565 EQLKKEFQE
-574 RWASFH
+574 RGASYH
-580 WYKPETTT
+580 NYKPETTT
-588 QIYEKMIEPAASYSF
+588 QIYERMIEPAASYSF

-638 EDIDTQS
+638 EDTDTQS

-652 QRWIDVLQPD
+652 QKWIDILQPD
-662 VNISFNHVAAIDQ
+662 VNVSFNHVAAIDQ

-687 WFDTWEEI
+687 WFDTWEAI
-695 QEERKRWWKFT
+695 QEERKNWWKFS

-716 KVINKKSL
+716 KVLNRKSL

-755 SANASQGLFWDLENK
+755 SANASQGLFVDLENK

-788 QDVFKSFVSWNPLD
+788 QEVFKSFISWNPLD

-819 KTDVGNFE
+819 KTDVWNFE
-827 IVWYIKDIRR
+827 IVGYIKEIRR

-859 ETYGLTKF
+859 DTYWLEKF

-872 SWRKKNRIQISKIVK
+872 SWWKKNRIQISKIVK

-896 AWWSFDENDTVSA
+896 AGGSYDEKDTVSE

-928 EIVAENTKMAEENK
+928 EIAAENAKMVEENK
-942 VNQNKSTFNNE
+942 ENLTKSNNE
-953 ETVLEDLELE
+953 AVE
-963 DIEMDEDLTE
+963 DIEIENVEVGEELNEIEEESIDEDSI
-973 EEKVDEDNTEDVIED
+973 EDV
-988 ISDPDTQ
+988 
-995 ENGIVI
+995 
-1001 GEDENIENSDDDKG
+1001 EDEIVEDDEQFSWTQNDDNVVPLWERGYGEAEGIFSEKWEKIISPSDSSFEKGAHESDIPMDSSLRSEWQINSE
-1015 KEEEIKEEKQDS
+1015 KEEEIF
-1027 ETKDDYTLDDK
+1027 T
-1038 EILIIT
+1038 IT
-1044 AENLPF
+1044 SENLPF
-1050 SKMKSLMA
+1050 SKMKQLMT
-1058 IVAWNPWDITIQ
+1058 IVSWNPWDITIQ

-1076 KVSEKWLGEL
+1076 KVSEKWLNEL
-1086 KKIIQE
+1086 KKLIQE

>member
-1 MKFYFQCKREETNF
+1 
-15 FPWISHSKHY
+15 
-25 FYIQIFYFFVLQEL
+25 
-39 MSWEVVQKTKMES
+39 MEA

-58 WRAFAWLS
+58 WRAYAWLS

-73 DEEIIANLVKR
+73 DEECIANLVKR
-84 TDKWQLET
+84 TNKWQLET

-115 DFIEKNQTEFPWRDK
+115 DFIEKNQKEIPGRDQ
-130 RFSLGYYIDR
+130 RFSLWYYIDR

-175 PWRWSWAWSLLAWLV
+175 PWRWSWAGSLLAWV
-190 WITEVDPLPFDLLF
+190 IWITEVDPLPFDLLF
-204 ERFLNPARIS
+204 ERFLNPARVS
-214 MPDFDIDFEDSLRQN
+214 MPDFDIDFEDSLRQT

-269 EKSNYITNLLQDKVW
+269 EKSNFVTNLLQDKVW

-293 WSPELKIFYESD
+293 WSPELKNLYESD
-305 EKIHQAIEYWDKLTW
+305 EKIQQAIQYWDQLTW

-325 WVHACWIIIAPEKVT
+325 WVHACGIIIAPEKVT

-374 LWLRNLSIIKNCVK
+374 LGLRNLSIIKNCVK
-388 IIKARADQKWEKI
+388 IIKARADQRWEKI

-416 PIDDEETYKSIFQQG
+416 PIDDKETYQSIFQQW
-431 DTTWIFQFESPWM
+431 DTTWIFQFESAWM

-482 WKEEI
+482 GKEEI
-487 EYMYPDLKAEL
+487 EYMYPELRAEL
-498 TRKYW
+498 TKKYW
-503 AQVAEEERRK
+503 AEVAEEERRK

-560 KKYVI
+560 KKYII
-565 EQLKKEFIE
+565 EQLKKEFQE
-574 RWASFH
+574 RGASFH
-580 WYKPETTT
+580 GYKPETTT
-588 QIYEKMIEPAASYSF
+588 QIYERMIEPAASYSF

-611 AMIAYQT
+611 AMVAYQT

-638 EDIDTQS
+638 EDTDTQS

-652 QRWIDVLQPD
+652 QRWIDILQPD

-695 QEERKRWWKFT
+695 QEERKRWWKYT

-716 KVINKKSL
+716 KVLNRKSL

-747 QIINWISN
+747 VIINRISN

-788 QDVFKSFVSWNPLD
+788 QEVFKTFVSWNPLD
-802 WLYKFIKKRT
+802 WLYKMIKKRT

-848 DISDS
+848 DISDT

-859 ETYGLTKF
+859 ETYGLSKF

-872 SWRKKNRIQISKIVK
+872 SWWKKNRIQISKIVK

-896 AWWSFDENDTVSA
+896 AGGSYDEKDTVSA

-928 EIVAENTKMAEENK
+928 EIAAENEKMSEENK
-942 VNQNKSTFNNE
+942 ENLTKISSDNVQYNLAE
-953 ETVLEDLELE
+953 EAE
-963 DIEMDEDLTE
+963 DIEEVEDVEINEELNEIEENIDDSSEEDIQIE
-973 EEKVDEDNTEDVIED
+973 EENEKIDNLEYNEAPIDSAEIENND
-988 ISDPDTQ
+988 SPDSEKQEIHEEKNVEPEDTQ
-995 ENGIVI
+995 
-1001 GEDENIENSDDDKG
+1001 NSKY
-1015 KEEEIKEEKQDS
+1015 S
-1027 ETKDDYTLDDK
+1027 
-1038 EILIIT
+1038 LIIT
-1044 AENLPF
+1044 TENLPF
-1050 SKMKSLMA
+1050 SKMKSLMT
-1058 IVAWNPWDITIQ
+1058 IISWNPWDITIQ

-1076 KVSEKWLGEL
+1076 NVSEKWLNEL
-1086 KKIIQE
+1086 KKLIQE

>member
-1 MKFYFQCKREETNF
+1 
-15 FPWISHSKHY
+15 
-25 FYIQIFYFFVLQEL
+25 
-39 MSWEVVQKTKMES
+39 MEA

-58 WRAFAWLS
+58 WRAYAWLS

-73 DEEIIANLVKR
+73 DEECIANLVKR
-84 TDKWQLET
+84 TNKWQLET

-115 DFIEKNQTEFPWRDK
+115 DFIEKNQKEIPGRDQ
-130 RFSLGYYIDR
+130 RFSLWYYIDR

-175 PWRWSWAWSLLAWLV
+175 PWRWSWAGSLLAWV
-190 WITEVDPLPFDLLF
+190 IWITEVDPLPFDLLF
-204 ERFLNPARIS
+204 ERFLNPARVS
-214 MPDFDIDFEDSLRQN
+214 MPDFDIDFEDSLRQT

-269 EKSNYITNLLQDKVW
+269 EKSNFVTNLLQDKVW

-293 WSPELKIFYESD
+293 WSPELKNLYESD
-305 EKIHQAIEYWDKLTW
+305 EKIQQAIQYWDQLTW

-325 WVHACWIIIAPEKVT
+325 WVHACGIIIAPEKVT

-374 LWLRNLSIIKNCVK
+374 LGLRNLSIIKNCVK

-401 PEMFEEFLETMSLDI
+401 PEMFEEFLDTMSLDI
-416 PIDDEETYKSIFQQG
+416 PIDDKETYQSIFQQW
-431 DTTWIFQFESPWM
+431 DTTWIFQFESAWM

-482 WKEEI
+482 GKEEI
-487 EYMYPDLKAEL
+487 EYMYPELRAEL
-498 TRKYW
+498 TKKYW
-503 AQVAEEERRK
+503 AEVAEEERRK

-560 KKYVI
+560 KKYII
-565 EQLKKEFIE
+565 EQLKKEFQE

-588 QIYEKMIEPAASYSF
+588 QIYERMIEPAASYSF

-638 EDIDTQS
+638 EDTDTQS

-652 QRWIDVLQPD
+652 QRWIDILQPD
-662 VNISFNHVAAIDQ
+662 VNVSFNHVAAIDQ

-695 QEERKRWWKFT
+695 QEERKRWWKYT

-716 KVINKKSL
+716 KVLNRKSL

-747 QIINWISN
+747 VIINWISN

-770 IPLKK
+770 IPLRK

-788 QDVFKSFVSWNPLD
+788 QEVFKTFVSWNPLD
-802 WLYKFIKKRT
+802 WLYKMIKKRT

-827 IVWYIKDIRR
+827 IVGYIKDIRR

-848 DISDS
+848 DISDN

-859 ETYGLTKF
+859 ETYWLQKF

-872 SWRKKNRIQISKIVK
+872 SWWKKNRIQISKIVK

-896 AWWSFDENDTVSA
+896 AGGSYDEKDTVSA

-928 EIVAENTKMAEENK
+928 EIAAENEKMAEENK
-942 VNQNKSTFNNE
+942 ENLTKISSDNVQDNLAE
-953 ETVLEDLELE
+953 EVE
-963 DIEMDEDLTE
+963 DIEEFEDAEINEELNEIEENIDDNDEKNAQIE
-973 EEKVDEDNTEDVIED
+973 EENENIDNLEDNEAPID
-988 ISDPDTQ
+988 SA
-995 ENGIVI
+995 G
-1001 GEDENIENSDDDKG
+1001 IENNDSSDNEKQ
-1015 KEEEIKEEKQDS
+1015 EVHEEKNVEPEDNPSQNS
-1027 ETKDDYTLDDK
+1027 KYSLV
-1038 EILIIT
+1038 IT
-1044 AENLPF
+1044 TENLPF
-1050 SKMKSLMA
+1050 SKMKSLMT
-1058 IVAWNPWDITIQ
+1058 IISWNPWDIDIQ

-1076 KVSEKWLGEL
+1076 KVSEKWLNEL
-1086 KKIIQE
+1086 KKLILE

>member
-1 MKFYFQCKREETNF
+1 MTWEATQETRM
-15 FPWISHSKHY
+15 
-25 FYIQIFYFFVLQEL
+25 QA
-39 MSWEVVQKTKMES
+39 

-73 DEEIIANLVKR
+73 DEETIANLVKR
-84 TDKWQLET
+84 TDKWNLET
-92 ALKDTSPED
+92 ALKDTSPDD

-115 DFIEKNQTEFPWRDK
+115 DFIQKNQNEFPWRDK
-130 RFSLGYYIDR
+130 RFSLWYYIDR

-175 PWRWSWAWSLLAWLV
+175 PWRWSWAWSLLAWLIG
-190 WITEVDPLPFDLLF
+190 ITEVDPLPFDLLF
-204 ERFLNPARIS
+204 ERFLNPARVS
-214 MPDFDIDFEDSLRQN
+214 MPDFDIDFEDSLRQT

-269 EKSNYITNLLQDKVW
+269 EKSNQITNLLQDKIA
-284 LVAQVEDPE
+284 LLSQVEDPE
-293 WSPELKIFYESD
+293 CPPELRNIYDSD
-305 EKIHQAIEYWDKLTW
+305 EKIQQAIEYGDKLTW

-325 WVHACWIIIAPEKVT
+325 WVHACGIIIAPEKVT

-360 WPTLESIWLLKMDF
+360 GPTLESIWLLKMDF

-416 PIDDEETYKSIFQQG
+416 PIDDEETYKSIFQQW
-431 DTTWIFQFESPWM
+431 DTTWIFQFESAWM

-482 WKEEI
+482 GKEEI
-487 EYMYPDLKAEL
+487 EYMYPELRAEL
-498 TRKYW
+498 TKKYW
-503 AQVAEEERRK
+503 AEVAEEERRK

-560 KKYVI
+560 KKYII
-565 EQLKKEFIE
+565 EQLKKEFQE
-574 RWASFH
+574 RGASYH
-580 WYKPETTT
+580 NYKPETTT
-588 QIYEKMIEPAASYSF
+588 QIYERMIEPAASYSF

-638 EDIDTQS
+638 EDTDTQS

-652 QRWIDVLQPD
+652 QKWIDILQPD

-716 KVINKKSL
+716 KVLNRKSL

-733 DQFEDRKVLRNNVD
+733 DQFEDRKVLWNNVD
-747 QIINWISN
+747 VIINRISN

-788 QDVFKSFVSWNPLD
+788 QEVFKTFISWNPLD
-802 WLYKFIKKRT
+802 WMYKFIKKRT

-819 KTDVGNFE
+819 KTDVWNFE

-848 DISDS
+848 DISDN

-859 ETYGLTKF
+859 ETYGLSKF

-896 AWWSFDENDTVSA
+896 AWGSYDEKDTVSE

-928 EIVAENTKMAEENK
+928 EIKAENEKMVEEKENQTKNISIDENG
-942 VNQNKSTFNNE
+942 V
-953 ETVLEDLELE
+953 VD
-963 DIEMDEDLTE
+963 DE
-973 EEKVDEDNTEDVIED
+973 EEISEVDEEITEMEEEIVDEDN
-988 ISDPDTQ
+988 S
-995 ENGIVI
+995 
-1001 GEDENIENSDDDKG
+1001 
-1015 KEEEIKEEKQDS
+1015 EEIDDGGSENAEQPLSESQNDKISPSPSLSRGEEDSSLIKEGDHEVVENLESIQNSLSGWISLGS
-1027 ETKDDYTLDDK
+1027 EWQTNS
-1038 EILIIT
+1038 EIEEIFTIT
-1044 AENLPF
+1044 SENLPF
-1050 SKMKSLMA
+1050 SKMKQLMT
-1058 IVAWNPWDITIQ
+1058 IISWNPWDITIQ

-1076 KVSEKWLGEL
+1076 KVSEKWLNEL
-1086 KKIIQE
+1086 KKLIQE